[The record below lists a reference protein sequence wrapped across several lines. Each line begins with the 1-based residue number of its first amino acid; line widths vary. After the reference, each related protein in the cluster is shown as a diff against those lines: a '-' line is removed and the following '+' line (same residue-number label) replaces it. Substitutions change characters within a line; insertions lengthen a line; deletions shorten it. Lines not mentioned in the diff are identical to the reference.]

1 MNKTENTLHKKT
13 PSVTVLSNRRQAV
26 RNIGYHRHPDTP
38 DKTDERITRHQF
50 DARGFLQQSA
60 DPRMQASGLSNFRYI
75 TSLSGQVLRTESAD
89 AGTSLTLNDAAGRP
103 ATNISQICTDNGQDD
118 RSRAVTQTFRYEGA
132 DSAGRPLSIA
142 EQTAGQN
149 AQVTERFVYAGN
161 SEAEKAKNLAGVCTH
176 HYDPAGL
183 MQTESIAL
191 TKVPLSVTRQLLRDA
206 DNPVNWPENNPES
219 LLSAEKYTTQTIAD
233 ATGAVLNTTDAA
245 GHQQKVTYDIAG
257 LLSTSRVTVKGGAE
271 KIIIKS
277 VEYSAAGQ
285 KLREEHGNGVVT
297 TYTYEPQTQR
307 LIAVKTEHPARKNVF
322 QDLRYEY
329 DPVGNVLCVT
339 NSAEETRFWHNQ
351 KVVPENRY
359 TYDTLYQLVSA
370 TGREMANTGQQRSS
384 LPDISPFD
392 KASYTNYTRNYVYD
406 RAGNMMQVRHS
417 APATGNNYTTDITVS
432 QRSNRAVLKTLA
444 DTPEKAEALFT
455 PGGQQTQLQPGQTL
469 SWTTRGELKQVTP
482 VVRSGAAG
490 DRESYRYDAGS
501 QRILK
506 TAVQKTGNSTQT
518 QQVIYLPGLELY
530 RGKENYQVICAGV
543 AGRAQV
549 RLLHWQDGKKDHQR
563 FSYDNLIGSSGLE
576 TDGDG
581 NLLSQEEYYP
591 FGGTSV
597 LVAGADSGIDY
608 KTHRY
613 SGKER
618 DATGLYYYG
627 YRYYQPWA
635 GRWLSSDPAGTVDG
649 LNLFRMVR
657 NNPVTLRDD
666 DGLKPV
672 NNMPPAP
679 PLPVSGGTPLPP
691 PPPVMSGA
699 PLPPPPMPGGAQL
712 PPPPPTMAGGNPPPP
727 PMMGSKPTGAKK
739 KWTIKEDPALY
750 KQQGGEYP
758 YYSSFSITLQK
769 LNIGH
774 YSEIDDMD
782 KFVSAWRDTGRNMKP
797 AARDINHEKAIEV
810 QSVMGKIDAEWS
822 GYNKANVSETFRG
835 DTPVITGSYP
845 WLADFIK
852 ETGNSAEAVTKVMDS
867 DIRSQLIMSTAK
879 DPGMGYVSNKSIMW
893 HFELEEG
900 HAGVSEGLYA
910 SEGEV
915 TFPIYNKMKVT
926 SLSYIPEG
934 QSYMNNAE
942 RFGTAHRYIINAKM
956 LPKS

>member
-1 MNKTENTLHKKT
+1 MSKTENTLHKKT
-13 PSVTVLSNRRQAV
+13 PSVTVLSNRGQVV
-26 RNIGYHRHPDTP
+26 RDIVYHRHPDTP
-38 DKTDERITRHQF
+38 EKTDERITYHQF
-50 DARGFLQQSA
+50 DKRGFLEKSA
-60 DPRMQASGLSNFRYI
+60 DPRMQASGLSNFRYV
-75 TSLSGQVLRTESAD
+75 TSLSGQVLCTESAD
-89 AGTSLTLNDAAGRP
+89 AGISLTLNDAAGRLMIS
-103 ATNISQICTDNGQDD
+103 ISQICTDKGQDNC
-118 RSRAVTQTFRYEGA
+118 SKAVTQTFRYEGA
-132 DSAGRPLSIA
+132 DSAGRLLSIT

-149 AQVTERFVYAGN
+149 AQVTERFMYAGN
-161 SEAEKAKNLAGVCTH
+161 SEAEKAKNLAGICTH

-183 MQTESIAL
+183 MQTDSIAL
-191 TKVPLSVTRQLLRDA
+191 TGVPLSITRQLLKDA
-206 DNPVNWPENNPES
+206 DKPVSWPESNPQT

-257 LLSTSRVTVKGGAE
+257 LLNTSRVTVKGGAE

-277 VEYSAAGQ
+277 VTYSAAGQ
-285 KLREEHGNGVVT
+285 KLCEEHGNGVVT

-307 LIAVKTEHPARKNVF
+307 LIAVKTEHPARKKIF

-370 TGREMANTGQQRSS
+370 TGREMANAGQQRSS

-392 KASYTNYTRNYVYD
+392 KASYANYTRNYIYD
-406 RAGNMMQVRHS
+406 RAGNMTQIRHS
-417 APATGNNYTTDITVS
+417 APKTGNNHTTDITVS

-444 DTPEKAEALFT
+444 DTPEKVEALFT
-455 PGGQQTQLQPGQTL
+455 PGGQQTKFQPGQTL
-469 SWTTRGELKQVTP
+469 SWTARGELQQVAP
-482 VVRSGAAG
+482 VVRNGAAG

-506 TAVQKTGNSTQT
+506 TTVQETGSRTQT
-518 QQVIYLPGLELY
+518 QQVIYLPGLELHS
-530 RGKENYQVICAGV
+530 GKENYQVICAGV

-597 LVAGADSGIDY
+597 LVADADSGIDY

-666 DGLKPV
+666 DGRKPISENFSEEKGDMV
-672 NNMPPAP
+672 YGLAGFRGKYISSALGRPFLPDSKDAPASIIDLYNNTVSGQVLMSVDMKILQNFMKSPDKYEKKLSPPADIKDRVQKSRAY
-679 PLPVSGGTPLPP
+679 PLWDSYFSAGEKNEKFNIHSVYKEVRKNPGSTQYHEWHMSGAQSVPKLLWKRGSKLGIEIAASGGGNKIHFALDNLNIKEIISKSGMGGQSITASELRYAYRNRERLGGNIHFYKDDNEVDAPWVSNPEQWNTYKPKLLSVSGG
-691 PPPVMSGA
+691 
-699 PLPPPPMPGGAQL
+699 QL
-712 PPPPPTMAGGNPPPP
+712 VRRHTGF
-727 PMMGSKPTGAKK
+727 MGRLRA
-739 KWTIKEDPALY
+739 
-750 KQQGGEYP
+750 
-758 YYSSFSITLQK
+758 SFS
-769 LNIGH
+769 
-774 YSEIDDMD
+774 
-782 KFVSAWRDTGRNMKP
+782 R
-797 AARDINHEKAIEV
+797 
-810 QSVMGKIDAEWS
+810 
-822 GYNKANVSETFRG
+822 TFRR
-835 DTPVITGSYP
+835 
-845 WLADFIK
+845 
-852 ETGNSAEAVTKVMDS
+852 N
-867 DIRSQLIMSTAK
+867 
-879 DPGMGYVSNKSIMW
+879 
-893 HFELEEG
+893 
-900 HAGVSEGLYA
+900 
-910 SEGEV
+910 
-915 TFPIYNKMKVT
+915 
-926 SLSYIPEG
+926 
-934 QSYMNNAE
+934 
-942 RFGTAHRYIINAKM
+942 
-956 LPKS
+956 

>member
-13 PSVTVLSNRRQAV
+13 PSVTVLSNRGQAV
-26 RNIGYHRHPDTP
+26 RDIVYHRHPDTP
-38 DKTDERITRHQF
+38 EKTDERITRHQF
-50 DARGFLQQSA
+50 DTRGFLQQSA

-103 ATNISQICTDNGQDD
+103 ATSISQIRTDNGQDD

-132 DSAGRPLSIA
+132 DSAGRLLSIT

-183 MQTESIAL
+183 VQTDSIAL
-191 TKVPLSVTRQLLRDA
+191 TGVPLSITRQLLKDA
-206 DNPVNWPENNPES
+206 DKPVNWPESNPER

-277 VEYSAAGQ
+277 VTYSAAGQ
-285 KLREEHGNGVVT
+285 KLCEEHGNGVVT

-307 LIAVKTEHPARKNVF
+307 LIAVKTEHPARKKIF

-339 NSAEETRFWHNQ
+339 NDAEETRFWHNQ
-351 KVVPENRY
+351 KVVPENKY

-370 TGREMANTGQQRSS
+370 TGREMASAGQQSGS

-406 RAGNMMQVRHS
+406 RAGNMTQIRHT
-417 APATGNNYTTDITVS
+417 APATNNNYTTDITVS

-469 SWTTRGELKQVTP
+469 SWTVRGELQQVMP
-482 VVRSGAAG
+482 VVRNGAAG

-666 DGLKPV
+666 DGRKPISENFSEEKGDMV
-672 NNMPPAP
+672 YGLAGFRGKYISSALGRPFLPDSKDAPASIIDLYNNTVSGQVLMSVDMKILQNFMKSPDKYEKKLSPPADIKDRVQKSRAY
-679 PLPVSGGTPLPP
+679 PLWDSYFSAGEKNEKFNIHSVYKEVRKNPGSTQYHEWHMSGAQSVPKLLWKRGSKLGIEIAASGGGNKIHFALDNLNIKEIISKSGMGGQSITASELRYAYRNRERLGGNIHFYKDDNEVDAPWVSNPEQWNTYKPKLLSVSGG
-691 PPPVMSGA
+691 
-699 PLPPPPMPGGAQL
+699 QL
-712 PPPPPTMAGGNPPPP
+712 VRRHTGF
-727 PMMGSKPTGAKK
+727 MGRLRA
-739 KWTIKEDPALY
+739 
-750 KQQGGEYP
+750 
-758 YYSSFSITLQK
+758 SFS
-769 LNIGH
+769 
-774 YSEIDDMD
+774 
-782 KFVSAWRDTGRNMKP
+782 R
-797 AARDINHEKAIEV
+797 
-810 QSVMGKIDAEWS
+810 
-822 GYNKANVSETFRG
+822 TFRR
-835 DTPVITGSYP
+835 
-845 WLADFIK
+845 
-852 ETGNSAEAVTKVMDS
+852 N
-867 DIRSQLIMSTAK
+867 
-879 DPGMGYVSNKSIMW
+879 
-893 HFELEEG
+893 
-900 HAGVSEGLYA
+900 
-910 SEGEV
+910 
-915 TFPIYNKMKVT
+915 
-926 SLSYIPEG
+926 
-934 QSYMNNAE
+934 
-942 RFGTAHRYIINAKM
+942 
-956 LPKS
+956 

>member
-1 MNKTENTLHKKT
+1 MSKTENTLHKKT
-13 PSVTVLSNRRQAV
+13 PSVTVLSNRGQVV
-26 RNIGYHRHPDTP
+26 RDIVYHRHPDTP
-38 DKTDERITRHQF
+38 EKTDERITYHQF
-50 DARGFLQQSA
+50 DKRGFLEKSA
-60 DPRMQASGLSNFRYI
+60 DPRMQASGLSNFRYV
-75 TSLSGQVLRTESAD
+75 TSLSGQVLCTESAD
-89 AGTSLTLNDAAGRP
+89 AGISLTLNDAAGRLMIS
-103 ATNISQICTDNGQDD
+103 ISQICTDKGQDNC
-118 RSRAVTQTFRYEGA
+118 SKAVTQTFRYEGA
-132 DSAGRPLSIA
+132 DSAGRLLSIT

-149 AQVTERFVYAGN
+149 AQVTERFMYAGN
-161 SEAEKAKNLAGVCTH
+161 SEAEKAKNLAGICTH

-183 MQTESIAL
+183 MQTDSIAL
-191 TKVPLSVTRQLLRDA
+191 TGVPLSITRQLLKDA
-206 DNPVNWPENNPES
+206 DKPVSWPESNPQT

-257 LLSTSRVTVKGGAE
+257 LLRTSRVTVKGGTE

-277 VEYSAAGQ
+277 VTYSAAGQ
-285 KLREEHGNGVVT
+285 KLCEEHGNGVVT

-307 LIAVKTEHPARKNVF
+307 LIAVKTEHPARKKIF

-370 TGREMANTGQQRSS
+370 TGREMANAGQQRSS

-392 KASYTNYTRNYVYD
+392 KASYANYTRNYIYD
-406 RAGNMMQVRHS
+406 RAGNMTQIRHS
-417 APATGNNYTTDITVS
+417 APKTGNNHTTDITVS

-444 DTPEKAEALFT
+444 DTSEKVEDLFT
-455 PGGQQTQLQPGQTL
+455 PGGQQTKFQPGQTL
-469 SWTTRGELKQVTP
+469 SWTARGELQQVTP
-482 VVRSGAAG
+482 VVRNGAAG
-490 DRESYRYDAGS
+490 DCESYRYDAGS

-506 TAVQKTGNSTQT
+506 TTVQKTGNSSLT

-591 FGGTSV
+591 FGGTAV
-597 LVAGADSGIDY
+597 LVAGTDSGIDY

-666 DGLKPV
+666 DGRKPISENFSEEKGDMV
-672 NNMPPAP
+672 YGLAGFRGKYISSALGRPFLPDSKDAPASIIDLYNNTVSGQVLMSVDMKILQNFMKSPDKYEKKLSPPADIKDRVQKSRAY
-679 PLPVSGGTPLPP
+679 PLWDSYFSAGEKNEKFNIHSVYKEVRKNPGSTQYHEWHMSGAQSVPKLLWKRGSKLGIEIAASGGGNKIHFALDNLNIKEIISKSGMGGQSITASELRYAYRNRERLGGNIHFYKDDNEVDAPWVSNPEQWNTYKPKLLSVSGG
-691 PPPVMSGA
+691 
-699 PLPPPPMPGGAQL
+699 QL
-712 PPPPPTMAGGNPPPP
+712 VRRHTGF
-727 PMMGSKPTGAKK
+727 MGRLRA
-739 KWTIKEDPALY
+739 
-750 KQQGGEYP
+750 
-758 YYSSFSITLQK
+758 SFS
-769 LNIGH
+769 
-774 YSEIDDMD
+774 
-782 KFVSAWRDTGRNMKP
+782 R
-797 AARDINHEKAIEV
+797 
-810 QSVMGKIDAEWS
+810 
-822 GYNKANVSETFRG
+822 TFRR
-835 DTPVITGSYP
+835 
-845 WLADFIK
+845 
-852 ETGNSAEAVTKVMDS
+852 N
-867 DIRSQLIMSTAK
+867 
-879 DPGMGYVSNKSIMW
+879 
-893 HFELEEG
+893 
-900 HAGVSEGLYA
+900 
-910 SEGEV
+910 
-915 TFPIYNKMKVT
+915 
-926 SLSYIPEG
+926 
-934 QSYMNNAE
+934 
-942 RFGTAHRYIINAKM
+942 
-956 LPKS
+956 

>member
-1 MNKTENTLHKKT
+1 MSKTENTLHKKT
-13 PSVTVLSNRRQAV
+13 PSVTVLSNRGQAV
-26 RNIGYHRHPDTP
+26 RDIVYHRHPDTP
-38 DKTDERITRHQF
+38 EKTDERITCHQF
-50 DARGFLQQSA
+50 DKRGFLEKSA
-60 DPRMQASGLSNFRYI
+60 DPRMQASGLSNFRYV
-75 TSLSGQVLRTESAD
+75 TSLSGQVLCTESAD
-89 AGTSLTLNDAAGRP
+89 AGISLTLNDAAGRLMIS
-103 ATNISQICTDNGQDD
+103 ISQICTDKGQDNC
-118 RSRAVTQTFRYEGA
+118 SKAVTQTFRYEGA
-132 DSAGRPLSIA
+132 DSAGRLLSIT

-149 AQVTERFVYAGN
+149 AQVTERFMYAGN
-161 SEAEKAKNLAGVCTH
+161 SEAEKAKNLAGICTH

-183 MQTESIAL
+183 MQTDSIAL
-191 TKVPLSVTRQLLRDA
+191 TGVPLSITRQLLKDA
-206 DNPVNWPENNPES
+206 DKPVSWPESNPQT

-257 LLSTSRVTVKGGAE
+257 LLRTSRVTVKGGTE

-277 VEYSAAGQ
+277 VTYSAAGQ
-285 KLREEHGNGVVT
+285 KLCEEHGNGVVT

-307 LIAVKTEHPARKNVF
+307 LIAVKIEHPARKKIF

-370 TGREMANTGQQRSS
+370 TGREMASAGQQSSS

-392 KASYTNYTRNYVYD
+392 KASYTNYTRNYIYD
-406 RAGNMMQVRHS
+406 RAGNMTQIRHS
-417 APATGNNYTTDITVS
+417 APKTGNNHTTDITVS

-444 DTPEKAEALFT
+444 DTSEKVEDLFT

-469 SWTTRGELKQVTP
+469 SWTARGELQQVTP
-482 VVRSGAAG
+482 VVRNGAAG
-490 DRESYRYDAGS
+490 DCESYRYDAGS

-506 TAVQKTGNSTQT
+506 TTVQKTGNSSLT

-591 FGGTSV
+591 FGGTAV
-597 LVAGADSGIDY
+597 LVAGTDSGIDY

-666 DGLKPV
+666 DGRKPISENFSEEKGDMV
-672 NNMPPAP
+672 YGLAGFRGKYISSALGRPFLPDSKDAPASIIDLYNNTVSGQVLMSVDMKILQNFMKSPDKYEKKLSPPADIKDRVQKSRAY
-679 PLPVSGGTPLPP
+679 PLWDSYFSAGEKNEKFNIHSVYKEVRKNPGSTQYHEWHMSGAQSVPKLLWKRGSKLGIEIAASGGGNKIHFALDNLNIKEIISKSGMGGQSITASELRYAYRNRERLGGNIHFYKDDNEVDAPWVSNPEQWNTYKPKLLSVSGG
-691 PPPVMSGA
+691 
-699 PLPPPPMPGGAQL
+699 QL
-712 PPPPPTMAGGNPPPP
+712 VRRHTGF
-727 PMMGSKPTGAKK
+727 MGRLRA
-739 KWTIKEDPALY
+739 
-750 KQQGGEYP
+750 
-758 YYSSFSITLQK
+758 SFS
-769 LNIGH
+769 
-774 YSEIDDMD
+774 
-782 KFVSAWRDTGRNMKP
+782 R
-797 AARDINHEKAIEV
+797 
-810 QSVMGKIDAEWS
+810 
-822 GYNKANVSETFRG
+822 TFRR
-835 DTPVITGSYP
+835 
-845 WLADFIK
+845 
-852 ETGNSAEAVTKVMDS
+852 N
-867 DIRSQLIMSTAK
+867 
-879 DPGMGYVSNKSIMW
+879 
-893 HFELEEG
+893 
-900 HAGVSEGLYA
+900 
-910 SEGEV
+910 
-915 TFPIYNKMKVT
+915 
-926 SLSYIPEG
+926 
-934 QSYMNNAE
+934 
-942 RFGTAHRYIINAKM
+942 
-956 LPKS
+956 

>member
-1 MNKTENTLHKKT
+1 MSKTENTLHKKT
-13 PSVTVLSNRRQAV
+13 PSVTVLSNQGQVV
-26 RNIGYHRHPDTP
+26 RDIVYHRHPDTLE
-38 DKTDERITRHQF
+38 KTDERITYHQF
-50 DARGFLQQSA
+50 DKRGFLEKSA
-60 DPRMQASGLSNFRYI
+60 DPRMQASGLSNFRYV
-75 TSLSGQVLRTESAD
+75 TSLSGQVLCTESAD
-89 AGTSLTLNDAAGRP
+89 AGISLTLNDAAGRLMIS
-103 ATNISQICTDNGQDD
+103 ISQICTDKGQDNC
-118 RSRAVTQTFRYEGA
+118 SKAVTQTFRYEGA
-132 DSAGRPLSIA
+132 DSAGRLLSIT

-149 AQVTERFVYAGN
+149 AQVTERFMYAGN
-161 SEAEKAKNLAGVCTH
+161 SEAEKAKNLAGICTH

-183 MQTESIAL
+183 MQTDSIAL
-191 TKVPLSVTRQLLRDA
+191 TGVPLSITRQLLKDA
-206 DNPVNWPENNPES
+206 DKPVSWPESNPQT

-257 LLSTSRVTVKGGAE
+257 LLRTSRVTVKGGTE

-277 VEYSAAGQ
+277 VTYSAAGQ
-285 KLREEHGNGVVT
+285 KLCEEHGNGVVT

-307 LIAVKTEHPARKNVF
+307 LIAVKTEHPARKKIF

-370 TGREMANTGQQRSS
+370 TGREMANAGQQRSS

-392 KASYTNYTRNYVYD
+392 KASYTNYTRNYIYD
-406 RAGNMMQVRHS
+406 RAGNMTQIRHS
-417 APATGNNYTTDITVS
+417 APATNNNYTTDITVS

-469 SWTTRGELKQVTP
+469 SWTARGELQQVTP
-482 VVRSGAAG
+482 VVRNGAAG

-506 TAVQKTGNSTQT
+506 TTVQKTGNSSLT

-591 FGGTSV
+591 FGGTAV
-597 LVAGADSGIDY
+597 LVAGTDSGIDY

-666 DGLKPV
+666 DGRKPISENFSEEKGDMV
-672 NNMPPAP
+672 YGLAGFRGKYISSALGRPFLPDSKDAPASIIDLYNNTVSGQVLMSVDMKILQNFMKSPDKYEKKLSPPADIKDRVQKSRAY
-679 PLPVSGGTPLPP
+679 PLWDSYFSAGEKNEKFNIHSVYKEVRKNPGSTQYHEWHMSGAQSVPKLLWKRGSKLGIEIAASGGGNKIHFALDNLNIKEIISKSGMGGQSITASELRYAYRNRERLGGNIHFYKDDNEVDAPWVSNPEQWNTYKPKLLSVSGG
-691 PPPVMSGA
+691 
-699 PLPPPPMPGGAQL
+699 QL
-712 PPPPPTMAGGNPPPP
+712 VRRHTGF
-727 PMMGSKPTGAKK
+727 MGRLRA
-739 KWTIKEDPALY
+739 
-750 KQQGGEYP
+750 
-758 YYSSFSITLQK
+758 SFS
-769 LNIGH
+769 
-774 YSEIDDMD
+774 
-782 KFVSAWRDTGRNMKP
+782 R
-797 AARDINHEKAIEV
+797 
-810 QSVMGKIDAEWS
+810 
-822 GYNKANVSETFRG
+822 TFRR
-835 DTPVITGSYP
+835 
-845 WLADFIK
+845 
-852 ETGNSAEAVTKVMDS
+852 N
-867 DIRSQLIMSTAK
+867 
-879 DPGMGYVSNKSIMW
+879 
-893 HFELEEG
+893 
-900 HAGVSEGLYA
+900 
-910 SEGEV
+910 
-915 TFPIYNKMKVT
+915 
-926 SLSYIPEG
+926 
-934 QSYMNNAE
+934 
-942 RFGTAHRYIINAKM
+942 
-956 LPKS
+956 

>member
-1 MNKTENTLHKKT
+1 MSKTENTLHKKT
-13 PSVTVLSNRRQAV
+13 PSVTVLSNRGQVV
-26 RNIGYHRHPDTP
+26 RDIVYHRHPDTP
-38 DKTDERITRHQF
+38 EKTDERITYHQF
-50 DARGFLQQSA
+50 DKRGFLEKSA
-60 DPRMQASGLSNFRYI
+60 DPRMQASGLSNFRYV
-75 TSLSGQVLRTESAD
+75 TSLSGQVLCTESAD
-89 AGTSLTLNDAAGRP
+89 AGISLTLNDAAGRLMIS
-103 ATNISQICTDNGQDD
+103 ISQICTDKGQDNC
-118 RSRAVTQTFRYEGA
+118 SKAVTQTFRYEGA
-132 DSAGRPLSIA
+132 DSAGRLLSIT

-149 AQVTERFVYAGN
+149 AQVTERFMYAGN
-161 SEAEKAKNLAGVCTH
+161 SEAEKAKNLAGICTH

-183 MQTESIAL
+183 MQTDSIAL
-191 TKVPLSVTRQLLRDA
+191 TGVPLSITRQLLKDA
-206 DNPVNWPENNPES
+206 DKPVSWPESNPQT

-257 LLSTSRVTVKGGAE
+257 LLNTSRVTVKGGAE

-277 VEYSAAGQ
+277 VTYSAAGQ
-285 KLREEHGNGVVT
+285 KLCEEHGNGVVT

-307 LIAVKTEHPARKNVF
+307 LIAVKTEHPARKKIF

-370 TGREMANTGQQRSS
+370 TGREMANAGQQRSS

-392 KASYTNYTRNYVYD
+392 KASYANYTRNYIYD
-406 RAGNMMQVRHS
+406 RAGNMTQIRHS
-417 APATGNNYTTDITVS
+417 APKTGNNHTTDITVS

-444 DTPEKAEALFT
+444 DTSEKVEALFT
-455 PGGQQTQLQPGQTL
+455 SGGQQTKFQPGQTL
-469 SWTTRGELKQVTP
+469 SWTARGELQQVTP
-482 VVRSGAAG
+482 VVRNGAAG

-506 TAVQKTGNSTQT
+506 TTVQETGSRTQT
-518 QQVIYLPGLELY
+518 QQVIYLPGLELHS
-530 RGKENYQVICAGV
+530 GKENYQVICAGV

-549 RLLHWQDGKKDHQR
+549 RLLHWPDGKKDHQR

-597 LVAGADSGIDY
+597 LVADADSGIDY

-666 DGLKPV
+666 DGRKPISENFSEEKGDMV
-672 NNMPPAP
+672 YGLAGFRGKYISSALGRPFLPDSKDAPASIIDLYNNTVSGQVLMSVDMKILQNFMKSPDKYEKKLSPPADIKDRVQKSRAY
-679 PLPVSGGTPLPP
+679 PLWDSYFSAGEKNEKFNIHSVYKEVRKNPGSTQYHEWHMSGAQSVPKLLWKRGSKLGIEIAASGGGNKIHFALDNLNIKEIISKSGMGGQSITASELRYAYRNRERLGGNIHFYKDDNEVDAPWVSNPEQWNTYKPKLLSVSGG
-691 PPPVMSGA
+691 
-699 PLPPPPMPGGAQL
+699 QL
-712 PPPPPTMAGGNPPPP
+712 VRRHTGF
-727 PMMGSKPTGAKK
+727 MGRLRA
-739 KWTIKEDPALY
+739 
-750 KQQGGEYP
+750 
-758 YYSSFSITLQK
+758 SFS
-769 LNIGH
+769 
-774 YSEIDDMD
+774 
-782 KFVSAWRDTGRNMKP
+782 R
-797 AARDINHEKAIEV
+797 
-810 QSVMGKIDAEWS
+810 
-822 GYNKANVSETFRG
+822 TFR
-835 DTPVITGSYP
+835 
-845 WLADFIK
+845 
-852 ETGNSAEAVTKVMDS
+852 
-867 DIRSQLIMSTAK
+867 
-879 DPGMGYVSNKSIMW
+879 
-893 HFELEEG
+893 
-900 HAGVSEGLYA
+900 
-910 SEGEV
+910 
-915 TFPIYNKMKVT
+915 
-926 SLSYIPEG
+926 
-934 QSYMNNAE
+934 
-942 RFGTAHRYIINAKM
+942 IN
-956 LPKS
+956 

>member
-1 MNKTENTLHKKT
+1 MSKTENTLHKKT
-13 PSVTVLSNRRQAV
+13 PSVTVLSNRGQVV
-26 RNIGYHRHPDTP
+26 RDIVYHRHPDTP
-38 DKTDERITRHQF
+38 EKTDERITYHQF
-50 DARGFLQQSA
+50 DKRGFLEKSA
-60 DPRMQASGLSNFRYI
+60 DPRMQASGLSNFRYV
-75 TSLSGQVLRTESAD
+75 TSLSGQVLCTESAD
-89 AGTSLTLNDAAGRP
+89 AGISLTLNDAAGRLMIS
-103 ATNISQICTDNGQDD
+103 ISQICTDKGQDNC
-118 RSRAVTQTFRYEGA
+118 SKAVTQTFRYEGA
-132 DSAGRPLSIA
+132 DSAGRLLSIT

-149 AQVTERFVYAGN
+149 AQVTERFMYAGN
-161 SEAEKAKNLAGVCTH
+161 SEAEKAKNLAGICTH

-183 MQTESIAL
+183 MQTDSIAL
-191 TKVPLSVTRQLLRDA
+191 TGVPLSITRQLLKDA
-206 DNPVNWPENNPES
+206 DKPVSWPESNPQT

-257 LLSTSRVTVKGGAE
+257 LLRTSRVTVKGGTE

-277 VEYSAAGQ
+277 VTYSAAGQ
-285 KLREEHGNGVVT
+285 KLCEEHGNGVVT

-307 LIAVKTEHPARKNVF
+307 LIAVKIEHPARKKIF

-370 TGREMANTGQQRSS
+370 TGREMASAGQQRSS

-392 KASYTNYTRNYVYD
+392 KASYANYTRNYIYD
-406 RAGNMMQVRHS
+406 RAGNMTQIRHS
-417 APATGNNYTTDITVS
+417 APKTGNNHTTDITVS

-469 SWTTRGELKQVTP
+469 SWTARGELQQVTP
-482 VVRSGAAG
+482 VVRNGAAG

-506 TAVQKTGNSTQT
+506 TTVQKTGNSSQT

-581 NLLSQEEYYP
+581 KLLSQEEYYP
-591 FGGTSV
+591 FGGTAV
-597 LVAGADSGIDY
+597 LVADADSGIDY

-666 DGLKPV
+666 DGRKPISENFSEEKGDMV
-672 NNMPPAP
+672 YGLAGFRGKYISSALGRPFLPDSKDAPASIIDLYNNTVSGQVLMSVDMKILQNFMKSPDKYEKKLSPPADIKDRVQKSRAY
-679 PLPVSGGTPLPP
+679 PLWDSYFSAGEKNEKFNIHSVYKEVRKNPGSTQYHEWHMSGAQSVPKLLWKRGSKLGIEIAASGGGNKIHFALDNLNIKEIISKSGMGGQSITASELRYAYRNRERLGGNIHFYKDDNEVDAPWVSNPEQWNTYKPKLLSVSGG
-691 PPPVMSGA
+691 
-699 PLPPPPMPGGAQL
+699 QL
-712 PPPPPTMAGGNPPPP
+712 VRRHTGF
-727 PMMGSKPTGAKK
+727 MGRLRA
-739 KWTIKEDPALY
+739 
-750 KQQGGEYP
+750 
-758 YYSSFSITLQK
+758 SFS
-769 LNIGH
+769 
-774 YSEIDDMD
+774 
-782 KFVSAWRDTGRNMKP
+782 R
-797 AARDINHEKAIEV
+797 
-810 QSVMGKIDAEWS
+810 
-822 GYNKANVSETFRG
+822 TFRR
-835 DTPVITGSYP
+835 
-845 WLADFIK
+845 
-852 ETGNSAEAVTKVMDS
+852 N
-867 DIRSQLIMSTAK
+867 
-879 DPGMGYVSNKSIMW
+879 
-893 HFELEEG
+893 
-900 HAGVSEGLYA
+900 
-910 SEGEV
+910 
-915 TFPIYNKMKVT
+915 
-926 SLSYIPEG
+926 
-934 QSYMNNAE
+934 
-942 RFGTAHRYIINAKM
+942 
-956 LPKS
+956 

>member
-103 ATNISQICTDNGQDD
+103 ATSISQIRTDNGQDD

-132 DSAGRPLSIA
+132 DSAGRPLSIT

-339 NSAEETRFWHNQ
+339 NDAEETRFWHNQ

-370 TGREMANTGQQRSS
+370 TGREMANAGQQSCS
-384 LPDISPFD
+384 LPDISPFN
-392 KASYTNYTRNYVYD
+392 KADCTNYTRNYIYD
-406 RAGNMMQVRHS
+406 RAGNMTQIRHS
-417 APATGNNYTTDITVS
+417 APATNNNYTTDITVS

-469 SWTTRGELKQVTP
+469 SWTTRGELKQVMP
-482 VVRSGAAG
+482 VVRNGAAG

-518 QQVIYLPGLELY
+518 QQVIYLPGLEL
-530 RGKENYQVICAGV
+530 RSGKENYQVICAGV

-581 NLLSQEEYYP
+581 KLLSQEEYYP

-597 LVAGADSGIDY
+597 LVADADSGIDY

-666 DGLKPV
+666 DGRKPISENFSEEKGDMV
-672 NNMPPAP
+672 YGLAGFRGKYISSALGRPFLPDSKDAPASIIDLYNNTVSGQVLMSVDMKILQNFMKSPDKYEKKLSPPADIKDRVQKSRTY
-679 PLPVSGGTPLPP
+679 PLWDSYFSAGEKNEKFNIHSVYKEVRKNPGSTQYHEWHMSGAQSVPKLLWKRGSKLGIEIAASGGGNKIHFALDNLNIKEIISKSGMGGQSITASELRYAYRNRERLGGNIHFYKDDNEVDAPWVSNPEQWNTYKPKLLSVSGG
-691 PPPVMSGA
+691 
-699 PLPPPPMPGGAQL
+699 QL
-712 PPPPPTMAGGNPPPP
+712 VRRHTGF
-727 PMMGSKPTGAKK
+727 MGRLRA
-739 KWTIKEDPALY
+739 
-750 KQQGGEYP
+750 
-758 YYSSFSITLQK
+758 SFS
-769 LNIGH
+769 
-774 YSEIDDMD
+774 
-782 KFVSAWRDTGRNMKP
+782 R
-797 AARDINHEKAIEV
+797 
-810 QSVMGKIDAEWS
+810 
-822 GYNKANVSETFRG
+822 TFRR
-835 DTPVITGSYP
+835 
-845 WLADFIK
+845 
-852 ETGNSAEAVTKVMDS
+852 N
-867 DIRSQLIMSTAK
+867 
-879 DPGMGYVSNKSIMW
+879 
-893 HFELEEG
+893 
-900 HAGVSEGLYA
+900 
-910 SEGEV
+910 
-915 TFPIYNKMKVT
+915 
-926 SLSYIPEG
+926 
-934 QSYMNNAE
+934 
-942 RFGTAHRYIINAKM
+942 
-956 LPKS
+956 

>member
-1 MNKTENTLHKKT
+1 MSKTENTLHKKT
-13 PSVTVLSNRRQAV
+13 PSVTVLSNRGQVV
-26 RNIGYHRHPDTP
+26 RDIVYHRHPDTP
-38 DKTDERITRHQF
+38 EKTDERITYHQF
-50 DARGFLQQSA
+50 DKRGFLEKSA
-60 DPRMQASGLSNFRYI
+60 DPRMQASGLSNFRYV
-75 TSLSGQVLRTESAD
+75 TSLSGQVLCTESAD
-89 AGTSLTLNDAAGRP
+89 AGISLTLNDAAGRLMIS
-103 ATNISQICTDNGQDD
+103 ISQICTDKGQDNC
-118 RSRAVTQTFRYEGA
+118 SKAVTQTFRYEGA
-132 DSAGRPLSIA
+132 DSAGRLLSIT

-149 AQVTERFVYAGN
+149 AQVTERFMYAGN
-161 SEAEKAKNLAGVCTH
+161 SEAEKAKNLAGICTH

-183 MQTESIAL
+183 MQTDSIAL
-191 TKVPLSVTRQLLRDA
+191 TGVPLSITRQLLKDA
-206 DNPVNWPENNPES
+206 DKPVSWPESNPQT

-257 LLSTSRVTVKGGAE
+257 LLRTSRVTVKGGTE

-277 VEYSAAGQ
+277 VTYSAAGQ
-285 KLREEHGNGVVT
+285 KLCEEHGNGVVT

-307 LIAVKTEHPARKNVF
+307 LIAVKTEHPARKKIF

-370 TGREMANTGQQRSS
+370 TGREMANAGQQRSS

-392 KASYTNYTRNYVYD
+392 KASYTNYTRNYIYD
-406 RAGNMMQVRHS
+406 RAGNMTQIRHS
-417 APATGNNYTTDITVS
+417 APATNNNYTTDITVS

-469 SWTTRGELKQVTP
+469 SWTARGELQQVTP
-482 VVRSGAAG
+482 VVRNGAAG

-506 TAVQKTGNSTQT
+506 TTVQKTGNSSLT

-591 FGGTSV
+591 FGGTAV
-597 LVAGADSGIDY
+597 LVAGTDSGIDY

-666 DGLKPV
+666 DGRKPISENFSEEKGDMV
-672 NNMPPAP
+672 YGLAGFRGKYISSALGRPFLPDSKDAPASIIDLYNNTVSGQVLMSVDMKILQNFMKSPDKYEKKLSPPADIKDRVQKSRAY
-679 PLPVSGGTPLPP
+679 PLWDSYFSAGEKNEKFNIHSVYKEVRKNPGSTQYHEWHMSGAQSVPKLLWKRGSKLGIEIAASGGGNKIHFALDNLNIKEIISKSGMGGQSITASELRYAYRNRERLGGNIHFYKDDNEVDAPWVSNPEQWNTYKPKLLSVSGG
-691 PPPVMSGA
+691 
-699 PLPPPPMPGGAQL
+699 QL
-712 PPPPPTMAGGNPPPP
+712 VRRHTGF
-727 PMMGSKPTGAKK
+727 MGRLRA
-739 KWTIKEDPALY
+739 
-750 KQQGGEYP
+750 
-758 YYSSFSITLQK
+758 SFS
-769 LNIGH
+769 
-774 YSEIDDMD
+774 
-782 KFVSAWRDTGRNMKP
+782 R
-797 AARDINHEKAIEV
+797 
-810 QSVMGKIDAEWS
+810 
-822 GYNKANVSETFRG
+822 TFRR
-835 DTPVITGSYP
+835 
-845 WLADFIK
+845 
-852 ETGNSAEAVTKVMDS
+852 N
-867 DIRSQLIMSTAK
+867 
-879 DPGMGYVSNKSIMW
+879 
-893 HFELEEG
+893 
-900 HAGVSEGLYA
+900 
-910 SEGEV
+910 
-915 TFPIYNKMKVT
+915 
-926 SLSYIPEG
+926 
-934 QSYMNNAE
+934 
-942 RFGTAHRYIINAKM
+942 
-956 LPKS
+956 

>member
-1 MNKTENTLHKKT
+1 
-13 PSVTVLSNRRQAV
+13 
-26 RNIGYHRHPDTP
+26 
-38 DKTDERITRHQF
+38 
-50 DARGFLQQSA
+50 
-60 DPRMQASGLSNFRYI
+60 MQASGLSNFRYI

-103 ATNISQICTDNGQDD
+103 VISISQIRTDNGQDD

-132 DSAGRPLSIA
+132 DSAGRPLSIT
-142 EQTAGQN
+142 EQTAGQK
-149 AQVTERFVYAGN
+149 AQVTECFVYAGN

-183 MQTESIAL
+183 MQTDSIAL
-191 TKVPLSVTRQLLRDA
+191 TGVPLSITRQLLKDA

-233 ATGAVLNTTDAA
+233 TTGAVLNTTDAA

-581 NLLSQEEYYP
+581 NLL
-591 FGGTSV
+591 
-597 LVAGADSGIDY
+597 
-608 KTHRY
+608 
-613 SGKER
+613 
-618 DATGLYYYG
+618 
-627 YRYYQPWA
+627 
-635 GRWLSSDPAGTVDG
+635 
-649 LNLFRMVR
+649 
-657 NNPVTLRDD
+657 
-666 DGLKPV
+666 
-672 NNMPPAP
+672 
-679 PLPVSGGTPLPP
+679 
-691 PPPVMSGA
+691 
-699 PLPPPPMPGGAQL
+699 
-712 PPPPPTMAGGNPPPP
+712 
-727 PMMGSKPTGAKK
+727 
-739 KWTIKEDPALY
+739 
-750 KQQGGEYP
+750 
-758 YYSSFSITLQK
+758 
-769 LNIGH
+769 
-774 YSEIDDMD
+774 
-782 KFVSAWRDTGRNMKP
+782 
-797 AARDINHEKAIEV
+797 
-810 QSVMGKIDAEWS
+810 
-822 GYNKANVSETFRG
+822 
-835 DTPVITGSYP
+835 
-845 WLADFIK
+845 
-852 ETGNSAEAVTKVMDS
+852 
-867 DIRSQLIMSTAK
+867 
-879 DPGMGYVSNKSIMW
+879 
-893 HFELEEG
+893 
-900 HAGVSEGLYA
+900 
-910 SEGEV
+910 
-915 TFPIYNKMKVT
+915 
-926 SLSYIPEG
+926 
-934 QSYMNNAE
+934 
-942 RFGTAHRYIINAKM
+942 
-956 LPKS
+956 

>member
-1 MNKTENTLHKKT
+1 MNKTENTLYKKT
-13 PSVTVLSNRRQAV
+13 PSVTVLNNRGLAV
-26 RNIGYHRHPDTP
+26 RDIVYHRHPDTP
-38 DKTDERITRHQF
+38 EKTDERITRHQF
-50 DARGFLQQSA
+50 DTRGFLQQST
-60 DPRMQASGLSNFRYI
+60 DPRLQASGQRNFRYI

-89 AGTSLTLNDAAGRP
+89 AGTSLALNDAAGRP
-103 ATNISQICTDNGQDD
+103 VIGISQIRTDNGQDD
-118 RSRAVTQTFRYEGA
+118 RSRAVTQTFQYEGT
-132 DSAGRPLSIA
+132 DSAGRPLSIS
-142 EQTAGQN
+142 EQLAGQN

-183 MQTESIAL
+183 MQTDSIAL
-191 TKVPLSVTRQLLRDA
+191 TGVPLSVTRRLLQDA
-206 DNPVNWPENNPES
+206 DNPDIAVNWPESNPGS
-219 LLSAEKYTTQTIAD
+219 LLSAEKYITQTTAD

-257 LLSTSRVTVKGGAE
+257 LLNTSRVTVKGGAE

-277 VEYSAAGQ
+277 VAYSAAGQ

-370 TGREMANTGQQRSS
+370 TGREMANAGQQSGS

-392 KASYTNYTRNYVYD
+392 KASYTNYTRNYIYD
-406 RAGNMMQVRHS
+406 RAGNMTQIRHS
-417 APATGNNYTTDITVS
+417 APATNNNYTTDITVS

-469 SWTTRGELKQVTP
+469 SWTTRGELQQVMP
-482 VVRSGAAG
+482 VVRDGAAG
-490 DRESYRYDAGS
+490 DRESYRYDADS

-506 TAVQKTGNSTQT
+506 TAVQKTGNSTQI
-518 QQVIYLPGLELY
+518 QQVIYLPGLELHS
-530 RGKENYQVICAGV
+530 GKESYQVICAGV
-543 AGRAQV
+543 AGRAKV
-549 RLLHWQDGKKDHQR
+549 RLLHWPDGKKDHQR

-581 NLLSQEEYYP
+581 KLLSQEEYYP

-597 LVAGADSGIDY
+597 LVADADSGIDY

-618 DATGLYYYG
+618 DATGMYYYG

-666 DGLKPV
+666 DGRKPISENFSEEKGDMV
-672 NNMPPAP
+672 YGLAGFRGKYISSALGRPFLPDSKDAPASIIDLYNNTVSGQVLMSVDMKILQSFMKSPGKYEKKLSPPADIKDRVQKSRAY
-679 PLPVSGGTPLPP
+679 PLWDSYFSAGEKNEKFNIHSVYKEVRKNPGSTQYHEWH
-691 PPPVMSGA
+691 MSGA
-699 PLPPPPMPGGAQL
+699 QSAPKLLWKRGSKLGIEIAASGGGNKIHFALDSLNTEEIISKSGMGGQSITASEL
-712 PPPPPTMAGGNPPPP
+712 RYAYRNRERLGANIHFYKDDNEVDAPWVSNPEQWNTYKPKSLSAAGGQLVRQH
-727 PMMGSKPTGAKK
+727 TGF
-739 KWTIKEDPALY
+739 T
-750 KQQGGEYP
+750 
-758 YYSSFSITLQK
+758 
-769 LNIGH
+769 
-774 YSEIDDMD
+774 
-782 KFVSAWRDTGRNMKP
+782 
-797 AARDINHEKAIEV
+797 ARIRA
-810 QSVMGKIDAEWS
+810 SLS
-822 GYNKANVSETFRG
+822 RTFRR
-835 DTPVITGSYP
+835 
-845 WLADFIK
+845 
-852 ETGNSAEAVTKVMDS
+852 N
-867 DIRSQLIMSTAK
+867 
-879 DPGMGYVSNKSIMW
+879 
-893 HFELEEG
+893 
-900 HAGVSEGLYA
+900 
-910 SEGEV
+910 
-915 TFPIYNKMKVT
+915 
-926 SLSYIPEG
+926 
-934 QSYMNNAE
+934 
-942 RFGTAHRYIINAKM
+942 
-956 LPKS
+956 

>member
-1 MNKTENTLHKKT
+1 MSKTESTLHKKT
-13 PSVTVLSNRRQAV
+13 PSVTVLSNRGQAV
-26 RNIGYHRHPDTP
+26 RDIVYHRHPDTP
-38 DKTDERITRHQF
+38 DNTDERITRHQF

-60 DPRMQASGLSNFRYI
+60 DPRMQASGLSNFRYV

-89 AGTSLTLNDAAGRP
+89 AGTSLALNDAAGRP
-103 ATNISQICTDNGQDD
+103 VVSISQIRTDNGQDD

-132 DSAGRPLSIA
+132 DSAGRLLSIA
-142 EQTAGQN
+142 EHSAGQS
-149 AQVTERFVYAGN
+149 AQVTERFVYAG
-161 SEAEKAKNLAGVCTH
+161 SSKAEKAKNLTGVCTH

-183 MQTESIAL
+183 MQTDSIAL
-191 TKVPLSVTRQLLRDA
+191 TGVPLSITRQLLKDA
-206 DNPVNWPENNPES
+206 DKPVNWPESNPES
-219 LLSAEKYTTQTIAD
+219 LLSAEKYTTQTTAD

-277 VEYSAAGQ
+277 VTYSAAGQ

-297 TYTYEPQTQR
+297 TYTYEAQTQR
-307 LIAVKTEHPARKNVF
+307 LIAVKTEYPVRKKIF

-339 NSAEETRFWHNQ
+339 NDAEETRFWHNQ

-370 TGREMANTGQQRSS
+370 TGREMANAGQQSGS
-384 LPDISPFD
+384 LPDISLFD

-406 RAGNMMQVRHS
+406 RAGNMTQIRHS
-417 APATGNNYTTDITVS
+417 APATNNNYTTDITVS

-455 PGGQQTQLQPGQTL
+455 PGGQQTQLQPGQAL
-469 SWTTRGELKQVTP
+469 SWTARGELKQVTP
-482 VVRSGAAG
+482 VVRNGAAG

-506 TAVQKTGNSTQT
+506 TAVQKTGNSTQI
-518 QQVIYLPGLELY
+518 QQVIYLPGLEL
-530 RGKENYQVICAGV
+530 RSGKENYQVICAGV

-549 RLLHWQDGKKDHQR
+549 RLLHWPDGKKDHQR

-591 FGGTSV
+591 FGGTAV
-597 LVAGADSGIDY
+597 LVADADSGIDY

-666 DGLKPV
+666 DGRKPISENFSEEKGDMV
-672 NNMPPAP
+672 YGLAGFRGKYISSALGRPFLPDSKDAPASIIDLYNNTVSGQVLMSVDMKILQNFMKSPDKYEKKLSPPADIKDRVQKSRAY
-679 PLPVSGGTPLPP
+679 PLWDSYFSAGEKNEKFNIHSVYKEVRKNPGSTQYHEWHMSGAQSVPKLLWKRGSKLGIEIAASGGGNKIHFALDNLNIKEIISKSGMGGQSITASELRYAYRNRERLGGNIHFYKDDNEVDAPWVSNPEQWNTYKPKLLSVSGG
-691 PPPVMSGA
+691 
-699 PLPPPPMPGGAQL
+699 QL
-712 PPPPPTMAGGNPPPP
+712 VRRHTGF
-727 PMMGSKPTGAKK
+727 MGRLRA
-739 KWTIKEDPALY
+739 
-750 KQQGGEYP
+750 
-758 YYSSFSITLQK
+758 SFS
-769 LNIGH
+769 
-774 YSEIDDMD
+774 
-782 KFVSAWRDTGRNMKP
+782 R
-797 AARDINHEKAIEV
+797 
-810 QSVMGKIDAEWS
+810 
-822 GYNKANVSETFRG
+822 TFRR
-835 DTPVITGSYP
+835 
-845 WLADFIK
+845 
-852 ETGNSAEAVTKVMDS
+852 N
-867 DIRSQLIMSTAK
+867 
-879 DPGMGYVSNKSIMW
+879 
-893 HFELEEG
+893 
-900 HAGVSEGLYA
+900 
-910 SEGEV
+910 
-915 TFPIYNKMKVT
+915 
-926 SLSYIPEG
+926 
-934 QSYMNNAE
+934 
-942 RFGTAHRYIINAKM
+942 
-956 LPKS
+956 

>member
-1 MNKTENTLHKKT
+1 M
-13 PSVTVLSNRRQAV
+13 
-26 RNIGYHRHPDTP
+26 
-38 DKTDERITRHQF
+38 
-50 DARGFLQQSA
+50 
-60 DPRMQASGLSNFRYI
+60 
-75 TSLSGQVLRTESAD
+75 
-89 AGTSLTLNDAAGRP
+89 
-103 ATNISQICTDNGQDD
+103 
-118 RSRAVTQTFRYEGA
+118 
-132 DSAGRPLSIA
+132 
-142 EQTAGQN
+142 
-149 AQVTERFVYAGN
+149 YAGN
-161 SEAEKAKNLAGVCTH
+161 SEAEKAKNLAGICTH

-183 MQTESIAL
+183 MQTDSIAL
-191 TKVPLSVTRQLLRDA
+191 TGVPLSITRQLLKDA
-206 DNPVNWPENNPES
+206 DKPVNWPESNPES
-219 LLSAEKYTTQTIAD
+219 LLSAEKYTTQTTAD

-257 LLSTSRVTVKGGAE
+257 LLSTSRVTVKGGTE

-277 VEYSAAGQ
+277 VTYSAAGQ
-285 KLREEHGNGVVT
+285 KLCEEHGNGVVT

-307 LIAVKTEHPARKNVF
+307 LIAVKTEHPARKKIF

-370 TGREMANTGQQRSS
+370 TGREMASAGQQSSS

-392 KASYTNYTRNYVYD
+392 KASYTNYTRNYIYD
-406 RAGNMMQVRHS
+406 RAGNMTQIRHS
-417 APATGNNYTTDITVS
+417 APKTGNNHTTDITVS

-444 DTPEKAEALFT
+444 DTPEKAEDLFT

-469 SWTTRGELKQVTP
+469 SWTARGELQQVTP
-482 VVRSGAAG
+482 VVRNGAAG

-506 TAVQKTGNSTQT
+506 TTVQETGSRTQT

-591 FGGTSV
+591 FGGTAV
-597 LVAGADSGIDY
+597 LVAGTDSGIDY

-666 DGLKPV
+666 DGRKPISENFSEEKGDMV
-672 NNMPPAP
+672 YGLAGFRGKYISSALGRPFLPDSKDAPASIIDLYNNTVSGQVLMSVDMKILQNFMKSPDKYEKKLSPPADIKDRVQKSRAY
-679 PLPVSGGTPLPP
+679 PLWDSYFSAGEKNEKFNIHSVYKEVRKNPGSTQYHEWHMSGAQSVPKLLWKRGSKLGIEIAASGGGNKIHFALDNLNIKEIISKSGMGGQSITASELRYAYRNRERLGGNIHFYKDDNEVDAPWVSNPEQWNTYKPKLLSVSGG
-691 PPPVMSGA
+691 
-699 PLPPPPMPGGAQL
+699 QL
-712 PPPPPTMAGGNPPPP
+712 VRRHTGF
-727 PMMGSKPTGAKK
+727 MGRLRA
-739 KWTIKEDPALY
+739 
-750 KQQGGEYP
+750 
-758 YYSSFSITLQK
+758 SFS
-769 LNIGH
+769 
-774 YSEIDDMD
+774 
-782 KFVSAWRDTGRNMKP
+782 R
-797 AARDINHEKAIEV
+797 
-810 QSVMGKIDAEWS
+810 
-822 GYNKANVSETFRG
+822 TFRR
-835 DTPVITGSYP
+835 
-845 WLADFIK
+845 
-852 ETGNSAEAVTKVMDS
+852 N
-867 DIRSQLIMSTAK
+867 
-879 DPGMGYVSNKSIMW
+879 
-893 HFELEEG
+893 
-900 HAGVSEGLYA
+900 
-910 SEGEV
+910 
-915 TFPIYNKMKVT
+915 
-926 SLSYIPEG
+926 
-934 QSYMNNAE
+934 
-942 RFGTAHRYIINAKM
+942 
-956 LPKS
+956 

>member
-1 MNKTENTLHKKT
+1 MSKTENTLHKKT
-13 PSVTVLSNRRQAV
+13 PSVTVLSNRGQVV
-26 RNIGYHRHPDTP
+26 RDIVYHRHPDTP
-38 DKTDERITRHQF
+38 EKTDERITCHQF
-50 DARGFLQQSA
+50 DKRGFLEKSA
-60 DPRMQASGLSNFRYI
+60 DPRMQASGLSNFRYV
-75 TSLSGQVLRTESAD
+75 TSLSGQVLCTESAD
-89 AGTSLTLNDAAGRP
+89 AGISLTLNDAAGRLMIS
-103 ATNISQICTDNGQDD
+103 ISQICTDKGQDNC
-118 RSRAVTQTFRYEGA
+118 SKAVTQTFRYEGA
-132 DSAGRPLSIA
+132 DSAGRLLSIT

-149 AQVTERFVYAGN
+149 AQVTERFMYAGN
-161 SEAEKAKNLAGVCTH
+161 SEAEKAKNLAGICTH

-183 MQTESIAL
+183 MQTDSIAL
-191 TKVPLSVTRQLLRDA
+191 TGVPLSITRQLLKDA
-206 DNPVNWPENNPES
+206 DKPVSWPESNPQT

-257 LLSTSRVTVKGGAE
+257 LLRTSRVTVKGGTE

-277 VEYSAAGQ
+277 VTYSAAGQ
-285 KLREEHGNGVVT
+285 KLCEEHGNGVVT

-307 LIAVKTEHPARKNVF
+307 LIAVKTEHPARKKIF

-370 TGREMANTGQQRSS
+370 TGREMANAGQQRSS

-392 KASYTNYTRNYVYD
+392 KASYANYTRNYIYD
-406 RAGNMMQVRHS
+406 RAGNMTQIRHS
-417 APATGNNYTTDITVS
+417 APKTGNNHTTDITVS

-444 DTPEKAEALFT
+444 DTSEKVEDLFT

-469 SWTTRGELKQVTP
+469 SWTARGELQQVTP
-482 VVRSGAAG
+482 VVRNGAAG

-506 TAVQKTGNSTQT
+506 TTVQETGSRTQT

-549 RLLHWQDGKKDHQR
+549 RLLHWPDGKKDHQR

-591 FGGTSV
+591 FGGTAV

-666 DGLKPV
+666 DGRKPISENFSEEKGDMV
-672 NNMPPAP
+672 YGLAGFRGKYISSALGRPFLPDSKDAPASIIDLYNNTVSGQVLMSVDMKILQNFMKSPDKYEKKLSPPADIKDRVQKSRAY
-679 PLPVSGGTPLPP
+679 PLWDSYFSAGEKNEKFNIHSVYKEVRKNPGSTQYHEWHMSGAQSVPKLLWKRGSKLGIEIAASGGGNKIHFALDNLNIKEIISKSGMGGQSITASELRYAYRNRERLGGNIHFYKDDNEVDAPWVSNPEQWNTYKPKLLSVSGG
-691 PPPVMSGA
+691 
-699 PLPPPPMPGGAQL
+699 QL
-712 PPPPPTMAGGNPPPP
+712 VRRHTGF
-727 PMMGSKPTGAKK
+727 MGRLRA
-739 KWTIKEDPALY
+739 
-750 KQQGGEYP
+750 
-758 YYSSFSITLQK
+758 SFS
-769 LNIGH
+769 
-774 YSEIDDMD
+774 
-782 KFVSAWRDTGRNMKP
+782 R
-797 AARDINHEKAIEV
+797 
-810 QSVMGKIDAEWS
+810 
-822 GYNKANVSETFRG
+822 TFRR
-835 DTPVITGSYP
+835 
-845 WLADFIK
+845 
-852 ETGNSAEAVTKVMDS
+852 N
-867 DIRSQLIMSTAK
+867 
-879 DPGMGYVSNKSIMW
+879 
-893 HFELEEG
+893 
-900 HAGVSEGLYA
+900 
-910 SEGEV
+910 
-915 TFPIYNKMKVT
+915 
-926 SLSYIPEG
+926 
-934 QSYMNNAE
+934 
-942 RFGTAHRYIINAKM
+942 
-956 LPKS
+956 

>member
-89 AGTSLTLNDAAGRP
+89 AGTSLALNDAAGRP
-103 ATNISQICTDNGQDD
+103 VICISQIRTDNGQDD

-132 DSAGRPLSIA
+132 DSAGRPLSIT

-219 LLSAEKYTTQTIAD
+219 LLSAEKYTTQTTAD
-233 ATGAVLNTTDAA
+233 TTGAVLNTTDAA

-277 VEYSAAGQ
+277 VTYSAAGQ

-370 TGREMANTGQQRSS
+370 TGREMANAGQQRSS

-392 KASYTNYTRNYVYD
+392 KASYANYTRNYIYD
-406 RAGNMMQVRHS
+406 RAGNMTQIRHS
-417 APATGNNYTTDITVS
+417 APKTGNNHTTDITVS

-444 DTPEKAEALFT
+444 DTPEKAEDLFT

-469 SWTTRGELKQVTP
+469 SWTARGELQQVTP
-482 VVRSGAAG
+482 VVRNGAAG
-490 DRESYRYDAGS
+490 DCESYRYDAGS

-506 TAVQKTGNSTQT
+506 TTVQKTGNSSLT

-591 FGGTSV
+591 FGGTAV
-597 LVAGADSGIDY
+597 LVAGTDSGIDY

-666 DGLKPV
+666 DGRKPISENFSEEKGDMV
-672 NNMPPAP
+672 YGLAGFRGKYISSALGRPFLPDSKDAPASIIDLYNNTVSGQVLMSVDMKILQNFMKSPDKYEKKLSPPADIKDRVQKSRAY
-679 PLPVSGGTPLPP
+679 PLWDSYFSAGEKNEKFNIHSVYKEVRKNPGSTQYHEWHMSGAQSVPKLLWKRGSKLGIEIAASGGGNKIHFALDNLNIKEIISKSGMGGQSITASELRYAYRNRERLGGNIHFYKDDNEVDAPWVSNPEQWNTYKPKLLSVSGG
-691 PPPVMSGA
+691 
-699 PLPPPPMPGGAQL
+699 QL
-712 PPPPPTMAGGNPPPP
+712 VRRHTGF
-727 PMMGSKPTGAKK
+727 MGRLRA
-739 KWTIKEDPALY
+739 
-750 KQQGGEYP
+750 
-758 YYSSFSITLQK
+758 SFS
-769 LNIGH
+769 
-774 YSEIDDMD
+774 
-782 KFVSAWRDTGRNMKP
+782 R
-797 AARDINHEKAIEV
+797 
-810 QSVMGKIDAEWS
+810 
-822 GYNKANVSETFRG
+822 TFRR
-835 DTPVITGSYP
+835 
-845 WLADFIK
+845 
-852 ETGNSAEAVTKVMDS
+852 N
-867 DIRSQLIMSTAK
+867 
-879 DPGMGYVSNKSIMW
+879 
-893 HFELEEG
+893 
-900 HAGVSEGLYA
+900 
-910 SEGEV
+910 
-915 TFPIYNKMKVT
+915 
-926 SLSYIPEG
+926 
-934 QSYMNNAE
+934 
-942 RFGTAHRYIINAKM
+942 
-956 LPKS
+956 

>member
-1 MNKTENTLHKKT
+1 MSKTENTLHKKT
-13 PSVTVLSNRRQAV
+13 PSVTVLSNRGQVV
-26 RNIGYHRHPDTP
+26 RDIVYHRHPDTP
-38 DKTDERITRHQF
+38 EKTDERITYHQF
-50 DARGFLQQSA
+50 DKRGFLEKSA
-60 DPRMQASGLSNFRYI
+60 DPRMQASGLSNFRYV
-75 TSLSGQVLRTESAD
+75 TSLSGQVLCTESAD
-89 AGTSLTLNDAAGRP
+89 AGISLTLNDAAGRLMIS
-103 ATNISQICTDNGQDD
+103 ISQICTDKGQDNC
-118 RSRAVTQTFRYEGA
+118 SKAVTQTFRYEGA
-132 DSAGRPLSIA
+132 DSAGRLLSIT

-149 AQVTERFVYAGN
+149 AQVTERFMYAGN
-161 SEAEKAKNLAGVCTH
+161 SEAEKAKNLAGICTH

-183 MQTESIAL
+183 MQTDSIAL
-191 TKVPLSVTRQLLRDA
+191 TGVPLSITRQLLKDA
-206 DNPVNWPENNPES
+206 DKPVSWPESNPQT

-257 LLSTSRVTVKGGAE
+257 LLRTSRVTVKGGTE

-277 VEYSAAGQ
+277 VTYSAAGQ
-285 KLREEHGNGVVT
+285 KLCEEHGNGVVT

-307 LIAVKTEHPARKNVF
+307 LIAVKTEHPARKKIF

-370 TGREMANTGQQRSS
+370 TGREMASAGQQSSS

-392 KASYTNYTRNYVYD
+392 KASYTNYTRNYIYD
-406 RAGNMMQVRHS
+406 RAGNMTQIRHS
-417 APATGNNYTTDITVS
+417 APKTGNNHTTDITVS

-469 SWTTRGELKQVTP
+469 SWTARGELQQVTP
-482 VVRSGAAG
+482 VVRNGAAG
-490 DRESYRYDAGS
+490 DCESYRYDAGS

-506 TAVQKTGNSTQT
+506 TTVQKTGNSSLT

-591 FGGTSV
+591 FGGTAV
-597 LVAGADSGIDY
+597 LVAGTDSGIDY

-666 DGLKPV
+666 DGRKPISENFSEEKGDMV
-672 NNMPPAP
+672 YGLAGFRGKYISSALGRPFLPDSKDAPASIIDLYNNTVSGQVLMSVDMKILQNFMKSPDKYEKKLSPPADIKDRVQKSRAY
-679 PLPVSGGTPLPP
+679 PLWDSYFSAGEKNEKFNIHSVYKEVRKNPGSTQYHEWHMSGAQSVPKLLWKRGSKLGIEIAASGGGNKIHFALDNLNIKEIISKSGMGGQSITASELRYAYRNRERLGGNIHFYKDDNEVDAPWVSNPEQWNTYKPKLLSVSGG
-691 PPPVMSGA
+691 
-699 PLPPPPMPGGAQL
+699 QL
-712 PPPPPTMAGGNPPPP
+712 VRRHTGF
-727 PMMGSKPTGAKK
+727 MGRLRA
-739 KWTIKEDPALY
+739 
-750 KQQGGEYP
+750 
-758 YYSSFSITLQK
+758 SFS
-769 LNIGH
+769 
-774 YSEIDDMD
+774 
-782 KFVSAWRDTGRNMKP
+782 R
-797 AARDINHEKAIEV
+797 
-810 QSVMGKIDAEWS
+810 
-822 GYNKANVSETFRG
+822 TFRR
-835 DTPVITGSYP
+835 
-845 WLADFIK
+845 
-852 ETGNSAEAVTKVMDS
+852 N
-867 DIRSQLIMSTAK
+867 
-879 DPGMGYVSNKSIMW
+879 
-893 HFELEEG
+893 
-900 HAGVSEGLYA
+900 
-910 SEGEV
+910 
-915 TFPIYNKMKVT
+915 
-926 SLSYIPEG
+926 
-934 QSYMNNAE
+934 
-942 RFGTAHRYIINAKM
+942 
-956 LPKS
+956 

>member
-1 MNKTENTLHKKT
+1 MSKTENTLHKKT
-13 PSVTVLSNRRQAV
+13 PSVTVLSNRGQVV
-26 RNIGYHRHPDTP
+26 RDIVYHRHPDTP
-38 DKTDERITRHQF
+38 EKTDERITYHQF
-50 DARGFLQQSA
+50 DKRGFLEKSA
-60 DPRMQASGLSNFRYI
+60 DPRMQASGLSNFRYV
-75 TSLSGQVLRTESAD
+75 TSLSGQVLCTESAD
-89 AGTSLTLNDAAGRP
+89 AGISLTLNDAAGRLMIS
-103 ATNISQICTDNGQDD
+103 ISQICTDKGQDNC
-118 RSRAVTQTFRYEGA
+118 SKAVTQTFRYEGA
-132 DSAGRPLSIA
+132 DSAGRLLSIT

-149 AQVTERFVYAGN
+149 AQVTERFMYAGN
-161 SEAEKAKNLAGVCTH
+161 SEAEKAKNLAGICTH

-183 MQTESIAL
+183 MQTDSIAL
-191 TKVPLSVTRQLLRDA
+191 TGVPLSITRQLLKDA
-206 DNPVNWPENNPES
+206 DKPVSWPESNPQT

-257 LLSTSRVTVKGGAE
+257 LLRTSRVTVKGGTE

-277 VEYSAAGQ
+277 VTYSAAGQ
-285 KLREEHGNGVVT
+285 KLCEEHGNGVVT

-307 LIAVKTEHPARKNVF
+307 LIAVKIEHPARKKIF

-370 TGREMANTGQQRSS
+370 TGREMASAGQQSSS

-392 KASYTNYTRNYVYD
+392 KASYTNYTRNYIYD
-406 RAGNMMQVRHS
+406 RAGNMTQIRHS
-417 APATGNNYTTDITVS
+417 APKTGNNHTTDITIS

-444 DTPEKAEALFT
+444 DTSEKVEDLFT

-469 SWTTRGELKQVTP
+469 SWTARGELQQVTP
-482 VVRSGAAG
+482 VVRNGAAG
-490 DRESYRYDAGS
+490 DCESYRYDAGS

-506 TAVQKTGNSTQT
+506 TTVQKTGNSSLT

-591 FGGTSV
+591 FGGTAV
-597 LVAGADSGIDY
+597 LVAGTDSGIDY

-666 DGLKPV
+666 DGRKPISENFSEEKGDMV
-672 NNMPPAP
+672 YGLAGFRGKYISSALGRPFLPDSKDAPASIIDLYNNTVSGQVLMSVDMKILQNFMKSPDKYEKKLSPPADIKDRVQKSRAY
-679 PLPVSGGTPLPP
+679 PLWDSYFSAGEKNEKFNIHSVYKEVRKNPGSTQYHEWHMSGAQSVPKLLWKRGSKLGIEIAASGGGNKIHFALDNLNIKEIISKSGMGGQSITASELRYAYRNRERLGGNIHFYKDDNEVDAPWVSNPEQWNTYKPKLLSVSGG
-691 PPPVMSGA
+691 
-699 PLPPPPMPGGAQL
+699 QL
-712 PPPPPTMAGGNPPPP
+712 VRRHTGF
-727 PMMGSKPTGAKK
+727 MGRLRA
-739 KWTIKEDPALY
+739 
-750 KQQGGEYP
+750 
-758 YYSSFSITLQK
+758 SFS
-769 LNIGH
+769 
-774 YSEIDDMD
+774 
-782 KFVSAWRDTGRNMKP
+782 R
-797 AARDINHEKAIEV
+797 
-810 QSVMGKIDAEWS
+810 
-822 GYNKANVSETFRG
+822 TFRR
-835 DTPVITGSYP
+835 
-845 WLADFIK
+845 
-852 ETGNSAEAVTKVMDS
+852 N
-867 DIRSQLIMSTAK
+867 
-879 DPGMGYVSNKSIMW
+879 
-893 HFELEEG
+893 
-900 HAGVSEGLYA
+900 
-910 SEGEV
+910 
-915 TFPIYNKMKVT
+915 
-926 SLSYIPEG
+926 
-934 QSYMNNAE
+934 
-942 RFGTAHRYIINAKM
+942 
-956 LPKS
+956 

>member
-1 MNKTENTLHKKT
+1 MNKTENTLHRKT

-103 ATNISQICTDNGQDD
+103 ATSISQIRTDNGQDV

-142 EQTAGQN
+142 EQTAGQKV
-149 AQVTERFVYAGN
+149 QVTERFVYAGN

-191 TKVPLSVTRQLLRDA
+191 TGVPLSVTRQLLKDA
-206 DNPVNWPENNPES
+206 DNPDTRVNWPESNPES
-219 LLSAEKYTTQTIAD
+219 LLSTEKYTTQTTAD

-245 GHQQKVTYDIAG
+245 GHQQRVTYDIAG

-339 NSAEETRFWHNQ
+339 NDAEETRFWHNQ

-370 TGREMANTGQQRSS
+370 TGREMANAGQQSSS

-392 KASYTNYTRNYVYD
+392 KASYTNYTRNYIYD
-406 RAGNMMQVRHS
+406 RAGNMTQIRHS
-417 APATGNNYTTDITVS
+417 APVTGNNYTTDITVS

-455 PGGQQTQLQPGQTL
+455 PGGQQTQLQPGQEL
-469 SWTTRGELKQVTP
+469 SWTARGELQLVTP
-482 VVRSGAAG
+482 VVRSSAAG
-490 DRESYRYDAGS
+490 DCESYRYDAGS

-518 QQVIYLPGLELY
+518 QQVIYLPGLEL
-530 RGKENYQVICAGV
+530 RSGKENYQVICAGV

-549 RLLHWQDGKKDHQR
+549 RLLHWPDGKKDHQR

-581 NLLSQEEYYP
+581 KLLSQEEYYP
-591 FGGTSV
+591 FGGTAV
-597 LVAGADSGIDY
+597 LVADADSGIDY

-635 GRWLSSDPAGTVDG
+635 GRWLSSDPAGTIDG

-657 NNPVTLRDD
+657 NNPVRYRDS
-666 DGLKPV
+666 DGLVSIDTSDIDV
-672 NNMPPAP
+672 NIINGVIPFLDKDIMKLDPSKNKFVKYKETYVTELLESHKHGMVSLDEARSALKSYADTYHKLDKEFSLDKKNMELGVSISMRIMEGINSYEHHFINSAGAGEGSHSSDYDVNGYNNREIKYFALKDKNKKNIYAMAAVVVLSNFMHNRVAVSIENLVSN
-679 PLPVSGGTPLPP
+679 PLT
-691 PPPVMSGA
+691 
-699 PLPPPPMPGGAQL
+699 QL
-712 PPPPPTMAGGNPPPP
+712 RGEGI
-727 PMMGSKPTGAKK
+727 SF
-739 KWTIKEDPALY
+739 Y
-750 KQQGGEYP
+750 KQN
-758 YYSSFSITLQK
+758 
-769 LNIGH
+769 NI
-774 YSEIDDMD
+774 
-782 KFVSAWRDTGRNMKP
+782 DT
-797 AARDINHEKAIEV
+797 
-810 QSVMGKIDAEWS
+810 
-822 GYNKANVSETFRG
+822 
-835 DTPVITGSYP
+835 
-845 WLADFIK
+845 DFIIK
-852 ETGNSAEAVTKVMDS
+852 GAGNRLVAKILQNLSQKHIIERISTDAVSPRSAAIATRMHKIATSGDISSRLKKSFLTSVGKV
-867 DIRSQLIMSTAK
+867 RSLMPKKSTL
-879 DPGMGYVSNKSIMW
+879 D
-893 HFELEEG
+893 
-900 HAGVSEGLYA
+900 
-910 SEGEV
+910 
-915 TFPIYNKMKVT
+915 
-926 SLSYIPEG
+926 
-934 QSYMNNAE
+934 
-942 RFGTAHRYIINAKM
+942 
-956 LPKS
+956 

>member
-1 MNKTENTLHKKT
+1 MSKTENTLHKKT
-13 PSVTVLSNRRQAV
+13 PSVTVLSNRGQVV
-26 RNIGYHRHPDTP
+26 RDIVYHRHPDTP
-38 DKTDERITRHQF
+38 EKTDERITYHQF
-50 DARGFLQQSA
+50 DKRGFLEKSA
-60 DPRMQASGLSNFRYI
+60 DPRMQASGLSNFRYV
-75 TSLSGQVLRTESAD
+75 TSLSGQVLCTESAD
-89 AGTSLTLNDAAGRP
+89 AGISLTLNDAAGRLMIS
-103 ATNISQICTDNGQDD
+103 ISQICTDKGQDNC
-118 RSRAVTQTFRYEGA
+118 SKAVTQTFRYEGA
-132 DSAGRPLSIA
+132 DSAGRLLSIT
-142 EQTAGQN
+142 EQTAGQK
-149 AQVTERFVYAGN
+149 AEVTERFVYAGN
-161 SEAEKAKNLAGVCTH
+161 SEAEKAKNLAGICTH

-183 MQTESIAL
+183 VQTDSIAL
-191 TKVPLSVTRQLLRDA
+191 TGVPLSITRQLLKDA
-206 DNPVNWPENNPES
+206 DKPVNWPESNPQT
-219 LLSAEKYTTQTIAD
+219 LLSAEKYTTQTTAD

-257 LLSTSRVTVKGGAE
+257 LLSTSRVTVKGGTE

-277 VEYSAAGQ
+277 VTYSAAGQ
-285 KLREEHGNGVVT
+285 KLCEEHGNGVVT

-307 LIAVKTEHPARKNVF
+307 LIAVKTEHPARKKIF

-370 TGREMANTGQQRSS
+370 TGREMASAGQQRSS

-392 KASYTNYTRNYVYD
+392 KASYANYTRNYIYD
-406 RAGNMMQVRHS
+406 RAGNMTQIRHS
-417 APATGNNYTTDITVS
+417 APKTGNNHTTDITVS

-469 SWTTRGELKQVTP
+469 SWTARGELQQVTP
-482 VVRSGAAG
+482 VVRNGAAG

-506 TAVQKTGNSTQT
+506 TTVQETGSRTQT

-591 FGGTSV
+591 FGGTAV
-597 LVAGADSGIDY
+597 LVAGTDSGIDY

-666 DGLKPV
+666 DGRKPISENFSEEKGDMV
-672 NNMPPAP
+672 YGLAGFRGKYISSALGRPFLPDSKDAPASIIDLYNNTVSGQVLMSVDMKILQNFMKSPDKYEKKLSPPADIKDRVQKSRAY
-679 PLPVSGGTPLPP
+679 PLWDSYFSAGEKNEKFNIHSVYKEVRKNPGSTQYHEWHMSGAQSVPKLLWKRGSKLGIEIAASGGGNKIHFALDNLNIKEIISKSGMGGQSITASELRYAYRNRERLGGNIHFYKDDNEVDAPWVSNPEQWNTYKPKLLSVSGG
-691 PPPVMSGA
+691 
-699 PLPPPPMPGGAQL
+699 QL
-712 PPPPPTMAGGNPPPP
+712 VRRHTGF
-727 PMMGSKPTGAKK
+727 MGRLRA
-739 KWTIKEDPALY
+739 
-750 KQQGGEYP
+750 
-758 YYSSFSITLQK
+758 SFS
-769 LNIGH
+769 
-774 YSEIDDMD
+774 
-782 KFVSAWRDTGRNMKP
+782 R
-797 AARDINHEKAIEV
+797 
-810 QSVMGKIDAEWS
+810 
-822 GYNKANVSETFRG
+822 TFRR
-835 DTPVITGSYP
+835 
-845 WLADFIK
+845 
-852 ETGNSAEAVTKVMDS
+852 N
-867 DIRSQLIMSTAK
+867 
-879 DPGMGYVSNKSIMW
+879 
-893 HFELEEG
+893 
-900 HAGVSEGLYA
+900 
-910 SEGEV
+910 
-915 TFPIYNKMKVT
+915 
-926 SLSYIPEG
+926 
-934 QSYMNNAE
+934 
-942 RFGTAHRYIINAKM
+942 
-956 LPKS
+956 

>member
-13 PSVTVLSNRRQAV
+13 PSVTVLGNRGQAV
-26 RNIGYHRHPDTP
+26 RDIVYHRHPDTP
-38 DKTDERITRHQF
+38 EKTDERITCHQF
-50 DARGFLQQSA
+50 DKRGFLEKSA
-60 DPRMQASGLSNFRYI
+60 DPRMQASGLSNFRYV
-75 TSLSGQVLRTESAD
+75 TSLSGQVLCTESAD
-89 AGTSLTLNDAAGRP
+89 AGISLTLNDAAGRLMIS
-103 ATNISQICTDNGQDD
+103 ISQICTDKGQDNC
-118 RSRAVTQTFRYEGA
+118 SKAVTQTFRYEGA
-132 DSAGRPLSIA
+132 DSAGRLLSIT

-149 AQVTERFVYAGN
+149 AQVTERFMYAGN
-161 SEAEKAKNLAGVCTH
+161 SEAEKAKNLAGICTH

-183 MQTESIAL
+183 MQTDSIAL
-191 TKVPLSVTRQLLRDA
+191 TGVPLSITRQLLKDA
-206 DNPVNWPENNPES
+206 DKPVSWPESNPQT

-257 LLSTSRVTVKGGAE
+257 LLRTSRVTVKGGTE

-277 VEYSAAGQ
+277 VTYSAAGQ
-285 KLREEHGNGVVT
+285 KLCEEHGNGVVT

-307 LIAVKTEHPARKNVF
+307 LIAVKTEHPARKKIF

-370 TGREMANTGQQRSS
+370 TGREMASAGQQSSS

-392 KASYTNYTRNYVYD
+392 KASYTNYTRNYIYD
-406 RAGNMMQVRHS
+406 RAGNMTQIRHS
-417 APATGNNYTTDITVS
+417 APKTGNNHTTDITVS

-444 DTPEKAEALFT
+444 DTPEKAEDLFT

-469 SWTTRGELKQVTP
+469 SWTARGELQQVTP
-482 VVRSGAAG
+482 VVRNGAAG
-490 DRESYRYDAGS
+490 DCESYRYDAGS

-506 TAVQKTGNSTQT
+506 TTVQKTGNSSLT

-591 FGGTSV
+591 FGGTAV
-597 LVAGADSGIDY
+597 LVAGTDSGIDY

-666 DGLKPV
+666 DGRKPISENFSEEKGDMV
-672 NNMPPAP
+672 YGLAGFRGKYISSALGRPFLPDSKDAPASIIDLYNNMVSGQVLMSVDMKILQNFMKSPDKYEKKLSPPADIKDRVQKSRAY
-679 PLPVSGGTPLPP
+679 PLWDSYFSAGEKNEKFNIHSVYKEVRKNPGSTQYHEWHMSGAQSVPKLLWKRGSKLGIEIAASGGGNKIHFALDNLNIKEIISKSGMGGQSITASELRYAYRNRERLGGNIHFYKDDNEVDAPWVSNPEQWNTYKPKLLSVSGG
-691 PPPVMSGA
+691 
-699 PLPPPPMPGGAQL
+699 QL
-712 PPPPPTMAGGNPPPP
+712 VRRHTGF
-727 PMMGSKPTGAKK
+727 MGRLRA
-739 KWTIKEDPALY
+739 
-750 KQQGGEYP
+750 
-758 YYSSFSITLQK
+758 SFS
-769 LNIGH
+769 
-774 YSEIDDMD
+774 
-782 KFVSAWRDTGRNMKP
+782 R
-797 AARDINHEKAIEV
+797 
-810 QSVMGKIDAEWS
+810 
-822 GYNKANVSETFRG
+822 TFRR
-835 DTPVITGSYP
+835 
-845 WLADFIK
+845 
-852 ETGNSAEAVTKVMDS
+852 N
-867 DIRSQLIMSTAK
+867 
-879 DPGMGYVSNKSIMW
+879 
-893 HFELEEG
+893 
-900 HAGVSEGLYA
+900 
-910 SEGEV
+910 
-915 TFPIYNKMKVT
+915 
-926 SLSYIPEG
+926 
-934 QSYMNNAE
+934 
-942 RFGTAHRYIINAKM
+942 
-956 LPKS
+956 

>member
-1 MNKTENTLHKKT
+1 MNKTENTLYKKT
-13 PSVTVLSNRRQAV
+13 PSVTVLNNRGLAV
-26 RNIGYHRHPDTP
+26 RDIVYHRHPDTP
-38 DKTDERITRHQF
+38 EKTDERITRHQF
-50 DARGFLQQSA
+50 DTRGFLQQSA
-60 DPRMQASGLSNFRYI
+60 DPRLQASGQRNFRYI

-89 AGTSLTLNDAAGRP
+89 AGTSLALNDAAGRP
-103 ATNISQICTDNGQDD
+103 VIGISQIRTDNGQDD
-118 RSRAVTQTFRYEGA
+118 RSRAVTQTFQYEGT
-132 DSAGRPLSIA
+132 DSAGRPLSIS
-142 EQTAGQN
+142 EQLAGQN

-183 MQTESIAL
+183 MQTDSIAL
-191 TKVPLSVTRQLLRDA
+191 TGVPLSVTRRLLQDA
-206 DNPVNWPENNPES
+206 DNPDIAVNWPESNPGS
-219 LLSAEKYTTQTIAD
+219 LLSAEKYITQTTAD

-277 VEYSAAGQ
+277 VAYSAAGQ

-297 TYTYEPQTQR
+297 TYTYEAQTQR

-370 TGREMANTGQQRSS
+370 TGREMANAGQQSGS

-406 RAGNMMQVRHS
+406 RAGNMTQIRHS
-417 APATGNNYTTDITVS
+417 APATNNNYTTDITVS

-469 SWTTRGELKQVTP
+469 SWTTRGELQQVMP
-482 VVRSGAAG
+482 VVRDGAAG

-506 TAVQKTGNSTQT
+506 TAVQKTGNSTQI
-518 QQVIYLPGLELY
+518 QQVIYLPGLELHS
-530 RGKENYQVICAGV
+530 GKESYQVICAGV

-549 RLLHWQDGKKDHQR
+549 RLLHWPDGKKDHQR

-581 NLLSQEEYYP
+581 KLLSQEEYYP

-597 LVAGADSGIDY
+597 LVADADSGIDY

-618 DATGLYYYG
+618 DATGMYYYG

-649 LNLFRMVR
+649 LNLFRMVK

-666 DGLKPV
+666 DGRKPISENFSEEKGDMV
-672 NNMPPAP
+672 YGLAGFRGKYISSALGRPFLPDSKDAPASIIDLYNNTVSGQVLMSVDMKILQSFMKSPGKYEKKLSPPADIKDRVQKSRAY
-679 PLPVSGGTPLPP
+679 PLWDSYFSAGEKNEKFNIHSVYKEVRKNPGSTQYHEWH
-691 PPPVMSGA
+691 MSGA
-699 PLPPPPMPGGAQL
+699 QSAPKLLWKRGSKLGIEIAASGGGNKIHFALDSLNTEEIISKSGMGGQSITASEL
-712 PPPPPTMAGGNPPPP
+712 RYAYRNRERLGANIHFYKDDNEVDAPWVSNPEQWNTYKPKSLSAAGGQLVRQH
-727 PMMGSKPTGAKK
+727 TGF
-739 KWTIKEDPALY
+739 T
-750 KQQGGEYP
+750 
-758 YYSSFSITLQK
+758 
-769 LNIGH
+769 
-774 YSEIDDMD
+774 
-782 KFVSAWRDTGRNMKP
+782 
-797 AARDINHEKAIEV
+797 ARIRA
-810 QSVMGKIDAEWS
+810 SLS
-822 GYNKANVSETFRG
+822 RTFRR
-835 DTPVITGSYP
+835 
-845 WLADFIK
+845 
-852 ETGNSAEAVTKVMDS
+852 N
-867 DIRSQLIMSTAK
+867 
-879 DPGMGYVSNKSIMW
+879 
-893 HFELEEG
+893 
-900 HAGVSEGLYA
+900 
-910 SEGEV
+910 
-915 TFPIYNKMKVT
+915 
-926 SLSYIPEG
+926 
-934 QSYMNNAE
+934 
-942 RFGTAHRYIINAKM
+942 
-956 LPKS
+956 

>member
-1 MNKTENTLHKKT
+1 
-13 PSVTVLSNRRQAV
+13 
-26 RNIGYHRHPDTP
+26 
-38 DKTDERITRHQF
+38 
-50 DARGFLQQSA
+50 
-60 DPRMQASGLSNFRYI
+60 
-75 TSLSGQVLRTESAD
+75 
-89 AGTSLTLNDAAGRP
+89 GRLMIS
-103 ATNISQICTDNGQDD
+103 ISQICTDKGQDNC
-118 RSRAVTQTFRYEGA
+118 SKAVTQTFRYEGA
-132 DSAGRPLSIA
+132 DSAGRLLSIT
-142 EQTAGQN
+142 EQTAGQK
-149 AQVTERFVYAGN
+149 AEVTERFVYAGN
-161 SEAEKAKNLAGVCTH
+161 SEAEKAKNLAGICTH

-183 MQTESIAL
+183 VQTDSIAL
-191 TKVPLSVTRQLLRDA
+191 TGVPLSITRQLLKDA
-206 DNPVNWPENNPES
+206 DKPVNWPESNPQT

-277 VEYSAAGQ
+277 VTYSAAGQ
-285 KLREEHGNGVVT
+285 KLCEEHGNGVVT

-307 LIAVKTEHPARKNVF
+307 LIAVKTEHPARKKIF

-370 TGREMANTGQQRSS
+370 TGREMASAGQQSSS

-392 KASYTNYTRNYVYD
+392 KASYTNYTRNYIYD

-417 APATGNNYTTDITVS
+417 ASATGNNYTTDITVS

-469 SWTTRGELKQVTP
+469 SWTTRGELQQVTP
-482 VVRSGAAG
+482 VVRNGAAG

-518 QQVIYLPGLELY
+518 QQVIYLPGLEL
-530 RGKENYQVICAGV
+530 RSGKENYQVICAGV

-549 RLLHWQDGKKDHQR
+549 RLLHWPDGKKDHQR

-581 NLLSQEEYYP
+581 KLLSQEEYYP
-591 FGGTSV
+591 FGGTAV

-666 DGLKPV
+666 DGRKPISENFSEEKGDMV
-672 NNMPPAP
+672 YGLAGFRGKYISSALGRPFLPDSKDAPASIIDLYNNTVSGQVLMSVDMKILQNFMKSPDKYEKKLSPPADIKDRVQKSRAY
-679 PLPVSGGTPLPP
+679 PLWDSYFSAGEKNEKFNIHSVYKEVRKNPGSTQYHEWHMSGAQSVPKLLWKRGSKLGIEIAASGGGNKIHFALDNLNIKEIISKSGMGGQSITASELRYAYRNRERLGGNIHFYKDDNEVDAPWVSNPEQWNTYKPKLLSVSGG
-691 PPPVMSGA
+691 
-699 PLPPPPMPGGAQL
+699 QL
-712 PPPPPTMAGGNPPPP
+712 VRRHTGF
-727 PMMGSKPTGAKK
+727 MGRLRA
-739 KWTIKEDPALY
+739 
-750 KQQGGEYP
+750 
-758 YYSSFSITLQK
+758 SFS
-769 LNIGH
+769 
-774 YSEIDDMD
+774 
-782 KFVSAWRDTGRNMKP
+782 R
-797 AARDINHEKAIEV
+797 
-810 QSVMGKIDAEWS
+810 
-822 GYNKANVSETFRG
+822 TFRR
-835 DTPVITGSYP
+835 
-845 WLADFIK
+845 
-852 ETGNSAEAVTKVMDS
+852 N
-867 DIRSQLIMSTAK
+867 
-879 DPGMGYVSNKSIMW
+879 
-893 HFELEEG
+893 
-900 HAGVSEGLYA
+900 
-910 SEGEV
+910 
-915 TFPIYNKMKVT
+915 
-926 SLSYIPEG
+926 
-934 QSYMNNAE
+934 
-942 RFGTAHRYIINAKM
+942 
-956 LPKS
+956 

>member
-1 MNKTENTLHKKT
+1 MSKTENTLHKKT
-13 PSVTVLSNRRQAV
+13 PSVTVLSNRGQVV
-26 RNIGYHRHPDTP
+26 RDIVYHRHPDTP
-38 DKTDERITRHQF
+38 EKTDERITYHQF
-50 DARGFLQQSA
+50 DKRGFLEKSA
-60 DPRMQASGLSNFRYI
+60 DPRMQASGLSNFRYV
-75 TSLSGQVLRTESAD
+75 TSLSGQVLCTESAD
-89 AGTSLTLNDAAGRP
+89 AGISLTLNDAAGRLMIS
-103 ATNISQICTDNGQDD
+103 ISQICTDKGQDNC
-118 RSRAVTQTFRYEGA
+118 SKAVTQTFRYEGA
-132 DSAGRPLSIA
+132 DSAGRLLSIT

-149 AQVTERFVYAGN
+149 AQVTERFMYAGN
-161 SEAEKAKNLAGVCTH
+161 SEAEKAKNLAGICTH

-183 MQTESIAL
+183 MQTDSIAL
-191 TKVPLSVTRQLLRDA
+191 TGVPLSITRQLLKDA
-206 DNPVNWPENNPES
+206 DKPVSWPESNPQT

-257 LLSTSRVTVKGGAE
+257 LLRTSRVTVKGGTE

-277 VEYSAAGQ
+277 VTYSAAGQ
-285 KLREEHGNGVVT
+285 KLCEEHGNGVVT

-307 LIAVKTEHPARKNVF
+307 LIAVKTEHPARKKIF

-370 TGREMANTGQQRSS
+370 TGREMASAGQQSSS

-392 KASYTNYTRNYVYD
+392 KASYTNYTRNYIYD
-406 RAGNMMQVRHS
+406 RAGNMTQIRHS
-417 APATGNNYTTDITVS
+417 APKTGNNHTTDITVS

-444 DTPEKAEALFT
+444 DTPEKVEDLFT

-469 SWTTRGELKQVTP
+469 SWTARGELQQVTP
-482 VVRSGAAG
+482 VVRNGAAG
-490 DRESYRYDAGS
+490 DCESYRYDAGS

-506 TAVQKTGNSTQT
+506 TTVQKTGNSSLT

-549 RLLHWQDGKKDHQR
+549 RLLHWPDGKKDHQR

-591 FGGTSV
+591 FGGTAV
-597 LVAGADSGIDY
+597 LVAGTDSGIDY

-666 DGLKPV
+666 DGRKPISENFSEEKGDMV
-672 NNMPPAP
+672 YGLAGFRGKYISSALGRPFLPDSKDAPASIIDLYNNTVSGQVLMSVDMKILQNFMKSPDKYEKKLSPPADIKDRVQKSRAY
-679 PLPVSGGTPLPP
+679 PLWDSYFSAGEKNEKFNIHSVYKEVRKNPGSTQYHEWHMSGAQSVPKLLWKRGSKLGIEIAASGGGNKIHFALDNLNIKEIISKSGMGGQSITASELRYAYRNRERLGGNIHFYKDDNEVDAPWVSNPEQWNTYKPKLLSVSGG
-691 PPPVMSGA
+691 
-699 PLPPPPMPGGAQL
+699 QL
-712 PPPPPTMAGGNPPPP
+712 VRRHTGF
-727 PMMGSKPTGAKK
+727 MGRLRA
-739 KWTIKEDPALY
+739 
-750 KQQGGEYP
+750 
-758 YYSSFSITLQK
+758 SFS
-769 LNIGH
+769 
-774 YSEIDDMD
+774 
-782 KFVSAWRDTGRNMKP
+782 R
-797 AARDINHEKAIEV
+797 
-810 QSVMGKIDAEWS
+810 
-822 GYNKANVSETFRG
+822 TFRR
-835 DTPVITGSYP
+835 
-845 WLADFIK
+845 
-852 ETGNSAEAVTKVMDS
+852 N
-867 DIRSQLIMSTAK
+867 
-879 DPGMGYVSNKSIMW
+879 
-893 HFELEEG
+893 
-900 HAGVSEGLYA
+900 
-910 SEGEV
+910 
-915 TFPIYNKMKVT
+915 
-926 SLSYIPEG
+926 
-934 QSYMNNAE
+934 
-942 RFGTAHRYIINAKM
+942 
-956 LPKS
+956 

>member
-1 MNKTENTLHKKT
+1 MSKTENTLHKKT
-13 PSVTVLSNRRQAV
+13 PSVTVLSNRGQVV
-26 RNIGYHRHPDTP
+26 RDIVYHRHPDTP
-38 DKTDERITRHQF
+38 EKTDERITCHQF
-50 DARGFLQQSA
+50 DKRGFLEKSA
-60 DPRMQASGLSNFRYI
+60 DPRMQASGLSNFRYV

-89 AGTSLTLNDAAGRP
+89 AGTSLTLNDAAGRLMIS
-103 ATNISQICTDNGQDD
+103 ISQICTDKGQDNC
-118 RSRAVTQTFRYEGA
+118 SKAVTQTFRYEGA
-132 DSAGRPLSIA
+132 DSAGRLLSIT

-161 SEAEKAKNLAGVCTH
+161 SEAEKAKNLAGICTH

-183 MQTESIAL
+183 VQTDSIAL
-191 TKVPLSVTRQLLRDA
+191 TGVPLSITRQLLKDA
-206 DNPVNWPENNPES
+206 DKPVNWPESNPQT

-257 LLSTSRVTVKGGAE
+257 LLSTSRVTVKGGTE

-277 VEYSAAGQ
+277 VTYSAAGQ
-285 KLREEHGNGVVT
+285 KLCEEHGNGVVT

-307 LIAVKTEHPARKNVF
+307 LIAVKTEHPARKKIF

-359 TYDTLYQLVSA
+359 TYDTLHQLVSA
-370 TGREMANTGQQRSS
+370 TGREMANAGQQRSS

-392 KASYTNYTRNYVYD
+392 KASYANYTRNYIYD
-406 RAGNMMQVRHS
+406 RAGNMTQIRHS
-417 APATGNNYTTDITVS
+417 APKTGNNHTTDITVS

-444 DTPEKAEALFT
+444 DTSEKVEDLFT
-455 PGGQQTQLQPGQTL
+455 PGGQQTKFQPGQTL
-469 SWTTRGELKQVTP
+469 SWTARGELQQVTP
-482 VVRSGAAG
+482 VVRNGAAG
-490 DRESYRYDAGS
+490 DCESYRYDAGS

-506 TAVQKTGNSTQT
+506 TTVQKTGNSSLT

-597 LVAGADSGIDY
+597 LVADADSGIDY

-666 DGLKPV
+666 DGRKPISENFSEEKGDMV
-672 NNMPPAP
+672 YGLAGFRGKYISSALGRPFLPDSKDAPASIIDLYNNTVSGQVLMSVDMKILQNFMKSPDKYEKKLSPPADIKDRVQKSRAY
-679 PLPVSGGTPLPP
+679 PLWDSYFSAGEKNEKFNIHSVYKEVRKNPGSTQYHEWHMSGAQSVPKLLWKRGSKLGIEIAASGGGNKIHFALDNLNIKEIISKSGMGGQSITASELRYAYRNRERLGGNIHFYKDDNEVDAPWVSNPEQWNTYKPKLLSVSGG
-691 PPPVMSGA
+691 
-699 PLPPPPMPGGAQL
+699 QL
-712 PPPPPTMAGGNPPPP
+712 VRRHTGF
-727 PMMGSKPTGAKK
+727 MGRLRA
-739 KWTIKEDPALY
+739 
-750 KQQGGEYP
+750 
-758 YYSSFSITLQK
+758 SFS
-769 LNIGH
+769 
-774 YSEIDDMD
+774 
-782 KFVSAWRDTGRNMKP
+782 R
-797 AARDINHEKAIEV
+797 
-810 QSVMGKIDAEWS
+810 
-822 GYNKANVSETFRG
+822 TFRR
-835 DTPVITGSYP
+835 
-845 WLADFIK
+845 
-852 ETGNSAEAVTKVMDS
+852 N
-867 DIRSQLIMSTAK
+867 
-879 DPGMGYVSNKSIMW
+879 
-893 HFELEEG
+893 
-900 HAGVSEGLYA
+900 
-910 SEGEV
+910 
-915 TFPIYNKMKVT
+915 
-926 SLSYIPEG
+926 
-934 QSYMNNAE
+934 
-942 RFGTAHRYIINAKM
+942 
-956 LPKS
+956 

>member
-1 MNKTENTLHKKT
+1 MSKTENTLHKKT
-13 PSVTVLSNRRQAV
+13 PSVTVLSNRGQVV
-26 RNIGYHRHPDTP
+26 RDIVYHRHPDTP
-38 DKTDERITRHQF
+38 EKTDERITYHQF
-50 DARGFLQQSA
+50 DKRGFLEKSA
-60 DPRMQASGLSNFRYI
+60 DPRMQASGLSNFRYV
-75 TSLSGQVLRTESAD
+75 TSLSGQVLCTESAD
-89 AGTSLTLNDAAGRP
+89 AGISLTLNDAAGRLMIS
-103 ATNISQICTDNGQDD
+103 ISQICTDKGQDNC
-118 RSRAVTQTFRYEGA
+118 SKAVTQTFRYEGA
-132 DSAGRPLSIA
+132 DSAGRLLSIT
-142 EQTAGQN
+142 EQTAGQK
-149 AQVTERFVYAGN
+149 AEVTERFVYAGN
-161 SEAEKAKNLAGVCTH
+161 SEAEKAKNLAGICTH

-183 MQTESIAL
+183 VQTDSIAL
-191 TKVPLSVTRQLLRDA
+191 TGVPLSITRQLLKDA
-206 DNPVNWPENNPES
+206 DKPVSWPESNPQT

-257 LLSTSRVTVKGGAE
+257 LLRTSRVTVKGGTE

-277 VEYSAAGQ
+277 VTYSAAGQ
-285 KLREEHGNGVVT
+285 KLCEEHGNGVVT

-307 LIAVKTEHPARKNVF
+307 LIAVKTEHPARKKIF

-370 TGREMANTGQQRSS
+370 TGREMASAGQQRSS

-392 KASYTNYTRNYVYD
+392 KASYANYTRNYIYD
-406 RAGNMMQVRHS
+406 RAGNMTQIRHS
-417 APATGNNYTTDITVS
+417 APKTGNNHTTDITVS

-469 SWTTRGELKQVTP
+469 SWTARGELQQVTP
-482 VVRSGAAG
+482 VVRNGAAG

-506 TAVQKTGNSTQT
+506 TTVQKTGNSSLT

-591 FGGTSV
+591 FGGTAV
-597 LVAGADSGIDY
+597 LVAGTDSGIDY

-666 DGLKPV
+666 DGRKPISENFSEEKGDMV
-672 NNMPPAP
+672 YGLAGFRGKYISSALGRPFLPDSKDAPASIIDLYNNTVSGQVLMSVDMKILQNFMKSPDKYEKKLSPPADIKDRVQKSRAY
-679 PLPVSGGTPLPP
+679 PLWDSYFSAGEKNEKFNIHSVYKEVRKNPGSTQYHEWHMSGAQSVPKLLWKRGSKLGIEIAASGGGNKIHFALDNLNIKEIISKSGMGGQSITASELRYAYRNRERLGGNIHFYKDDNEVDAPWVSNPEQWNTYKPKLLSVSGG
-691 PPPVMSGA
+691 
-699 PLPPPPMPGGAQL
+699 QL
-712 PPPPPTMAGGNPPPP
+712 VRRHTGF
-727 PMMGSKPTGAKK
+727 MGRLRA
-739 KWTIKEDPALY
+739 
-750 KQQGGEYP
+750 
-758 YYSSFSITLQK
+758 SFS
-769 LNIGH
+769 
-774 YSEIDDMD
+774 
-782 KFVSAWRDTGRNMKP
+782 R
-797 AARDINHEKAIEV
+797 
-810 QSVMGKIDAEWS
+810 
-822 GYNKANVSETFRG
+822 TFRR
-835 DTPVITGSYP
+835 
-845 WLADFIK
+845 
-852 ETGNSAEAVTKVMDS
+852 N
-867 DIRSQLIMSTAK
+867 
-879 DPGMGYVSNKSIMW
+879 
-893 HFELEEG
+893 
-900 HAGVSEGLYA
+900 
-910 SEGEV
+910 
-915 TFPIYNKMKVT
+915 
-926 SLSYIPEG
+926 
-934 QSYMNNAE
+934 
-942 RFGTAHRYIINAKM
+942 
-956 LPKS
+956 

>member
-1 MNKTENTLHKKT
+1 MSKTENTLHKKT
-13 PSVTVLSNRRQAV
+13 PSVTVLSNRGQVV
-26 RNIGYHRHPDTP
+26 RDIVYHRHPDTP
-38 DKTDERITRHQF
+38 EKTDERITYHQF
-50 DARGFLQQSA
+50 DKRGFLEKSA
-60 DPRMQASGLSNFRYI
+60 DPRMQASGLSNFRYV
-75 TSLSGQVLRTESAD
+75 TSLSGQVLCTESAD
-89 AGTSLTLNDAAGRP
+89 AGISLTLNDAAGRLMIS
-103 ATNISQICTDNGQDD
+103 ISQICTDKGQDNC
-118 RSRAVTQTFRYEGA
+118 SKAVTQTFRYEGA
-132 DSAGRPLSIA
+132 DSAGRLLSIT

-149 AQVTERFVYAGN
+149 AQVTERFMYAGN
-161 SEAEKAKNLAGVCTH
+161 SEAEKAKNLAGICTH

-183 MQTESIAL
+183 MQTDSIAL
-191 TKVPLSVTRQLLRDA
+191 TGVPLSITRQLLKDA
-206 DNPVNWPENNPES
+206 DKPVSWPESNPQT

-257 LLSTSRVTVKGGAE
+257 LLNTSRVTVKGGAE

-277 VEYSAAGQ
+277 VTYSAAGQ
-285 KLREEHGNGVVT
+285 KLCEEHGNGVVT

-307 LIAVKTEHPARKNVF
+307 LIAVKTEHPARKKIF

-370 TGREMANTGQQRSS
+370 TGREMANAGQQRSS

-392 KASYTNYTRNYVYD
+392 KASYANYTRNYIYD
-406 RAGNMMQVRHS
+406 RAGNMTQIRHS
-417 APATGNNYTTDITVS
+417 APKTGNNHTTDITVS

-444 DTPEKAEALFT
+444 DTSEKVEALFT
-455 PGGQQTQLQPGQTL
+455 PGGQQTKFQPGQTL
-469 SWTTRGELKQVTP
+469 SWTARGELQQVTP
-482 VVRSGAAG
+482 VVRNGAAG

-506 TAVQKTGNSTQT
+506 TTVQETGSRTQT
-518 QQVIYLPGLELY
+518 QQVIYLPGLELHS
-530 RGKENYQVICAGV
+530 GKENYQVICAGV

-597 LVAGADSGIDY
+597 LVADADSGIDY

-666 DGLKPV
+666 DGRKPISENFSEEKGDMV
-672 NNMPPAP
+672 YGLAGFRGKYISSALGRPFLPDSKDAPASIIDLYNNTVSGQVLMSVDMKILQNFMKSPDKYEKKLSPPADIKDRVQKSRAY
-679 PLPVSGGTPLPP
+679 PLWDSYFSAGEKNEKFNIHSVYKEVRKNPGSTQYHEWHMSGAQSVPKLLWKRGSKLGIEIAASGGGNKIHFALDNLNIKEIISKSGMGGQSITASELRYAYRNRERLGGNIHFYKDDNEVDAPWVSNPEQWNTYKPKLLSVSGG
-691 PPPVMSGA
+691 
-699 PLPPPPMPGGAQL
+699 QL
-712 PPPPPTMAGGNPPPP
+712 VRRHTGF
-727 PMMGSKPTGAKK
+727 MGRLRA
-739 KWTIKEDPALY
+739 
-750 KQQGGEYP
+750 
-758 YYSSFSITLQK
+758 SFS
-769 LNIGH
+769 
-774 YSEIDDMD
+774 
-782 KFVSAWRDTGRNMKP
+782 R
-797 AARDINHEKAIEV
+797 
-810 QSVMGKIDAEWS
+810 
-822 GYNKANVSETFRG
+822 TFR
-835 DTPVITGSYP
+835 
-845 WLADFIK
+845 
-852 ETGNSAEAVTKVMDS
+852 
-867 DIRSQLIMSTAK
+867 
-879 DPGMGYVSNKSIMW
+879 
-893 HFELEEG
+893 
-900 HAGVSEGLYA
+900 
-910 SEGEV
+910 
-915 TFPIYNKMKVT
+915 
-926 SLSYIPEG
+926 
-934 QSYMNNAE
+934 
-942 RFGTAHRYIINAKM
+942 IN
-956 LPKS
+956 

>member
-13 PSVTVLSNRRQAV
+13 PSVTVLSNRGQVV
-26 RNIGYHRHPDTP
+26 RDIVYHRHPDTP
-38 DKTDERITRHQF
+38 EKTDERITRHQF
-50 DARGFLQQSA
+50 DSLGFLQQSA
-60 DPRMQASGLSNFRYI
+60 DPRLQASGLSNFRYV

-89 AGTSLTLNDAAGRP
+89 AGTSLALNDAAGRP
-103 ATNISQICTDNGQDD
+103 VISISQIRTDNGQDD
-118 RSRAVTQTFRYEGA
+118 RSRAVTQTFQYEGA
-132 DSAGRPLSIA
+132 DSAGRPLSIT
-142 EQTAGQN
+142 EQTAGQSTV
-149 AQVTERFVYAGN
+149 VTERFVYAGN

-191 TKVPLSVTRQLLRDA
+191 TGVPLSVTRQLLKDA
-206 DNPVNWPENNPES
+206 DNPVNWPESNPAS
-219 LLSAEKYTTQTIAD
+219 LLSDGKYTTQTTAD
-233 ATGAVLNTTDAA
+233 ATGAVLNTTDAE

-277 VEYSAAGQ
+277 VTYSAAGQ

-307 LIAVKTEHPARKNVF
+307 LIAVKTEHPARKKIF

-339 NSAEETRFWHNQ
+339 NDAEETRFWHNQ
-351 KVVPENRY
+351 KVVPENKY

-370 TGREMANTGQQRSS
+370 TGREMAGAGQQSGS

-392 KASYTNYTRNYVYD
+392 KATYTNYTRNYIYD
-406 RAGNMMQVRHS
+406 RAGNMTQIRHS

-432 QRSNRAVLKTLA
+432 ERSNRAVLKTLA

-469 SWTTRGELKQVTP
+469 SWTTRGELQQVTP
-482 VVRSGAAG
+482 VVRNGAAG

-549 RLLHWQDGKKDHQR
+549 RLLHWPDGKKDHQR

-581 NLLSQEEYYP
+581 KLLSQEEYYP

-597 LVAGADSGIDY
+597 LVADADSGIDY

-635 GRWLSSDPAGTVDG
+635 GRWLSSDPAGTIDG

-657 NNPVTLRDD
+657 NNPVTLYDNDGCAPEAPKSLRQLAKEAAKDFRRYTTKDVQAYMGGIGELGGHAFAAAHEKTESQIVKMSKKQSGTEFGLTLDKVSSIITKQISNYKPANSYDAEPAPVSAGDRSGLIGVPVYGSADKFSAPLERDINKNEILYRTIPESHYSTLVD
-666 DGLKPV
+666 TGKLSATTETSVSPALAYSEGYNGVLVRFTLKEGTIAKLADIGGAVNDPAAKRLGLKP
-672 NNMPPAP
+672 
-679 PLPVSGGTPLPP
+679 L
-691 PPPVMSGA
+691 GA
-699 PLPPPPMPGGAQL
+699 GWNEHS
-712 PPPPPTMAGGNPPPP
+712 AGFKTEGNQ
-727 PMMGSKPTGAKK
+727 MTIHLGKGKGLDTFNDNIVTYHRMKK
-739 KWTIKEDPALY
+739 RERI
-750 KQQGGEYP
+750 
-758 YYSSFSITLQK
+758 
-769 LNIGH
+769 
-774 YSEIDDMD
+774 
-782 KFVSAWRDTGRNMKP
+782 
-797 AARDINHEKAIEV
+797 AA
-810 QSVMGKIDAEWS
+810 
-822 GYNKANVSETFRG
+822 
-835 DTPVITGSYP
+835 
-845 WLADFIK
+845 
-852 ETGNSAEAVTKVMDS
+852 
-867 DIRSQLIMSTAK
+867 
-879 DPGMGYVSNKSIMW
+879 
-893 HFELEEG
+893 
-900 HAGVSEGLYA
+900 
-910 SEGEV
+910 
-915 TFPIYNKMKVT
+915 
-926 SLSYIPEG
+926 
-934 QSYMNNAE
+934 
-942 RFGTAHRYIINAKM
+942 
-956 LPKS
+956 